1 MNKWRNGYENES
13 EFATTYYIQPG
24 CWMYIGGGLID
35 EKVYATGNP
44 PYEQILYINENN
56 TVTQNDKDPG
66 LQVDTSGLL
75 KDGNFTYDTGDKL
88 SKEKRGLIIM
98 NSKKDLNSYTVRA
111 TLGADS
117 SKTMADYQKSDYQT
131 VLLEPKYN
139 GATIRDV
146 NLQVDGLLAHRYGR
160 GEGVYGIYSSGA
172 MSLDNLTIKSDLTN
186 AIKDSG
192 IVNTNAYFIGKG
204 TTNIGNLYID
214 TKLDP
219 NSTTGASIAH
229 NGLYADGGAV
239 INVTG
244 NTYINDHIATGTH
257 EGYDNKYDSNTKGNV
272 NTISKNDAVSAKHG
286 GGSTVNINAK
296 KDGTILNPK
305 NTVQIYGNLD
315 AKEGTIRVGFSGK
328 DSYWYGAGVG
338 LINYTEATQTYGDV
352 LPDSQL
358 QVTLADGA
366 KWVPDIMLRGKDEQ
380 GLDTRSN
387 YLSAITLD
395 KGGTIDTHAYNV
407 HTEDKDTVN
416 NLVLYNLKS
425 NKGTFV
431 MDASGAK
438 VNNAYRNAGTDFFT
452 IKAGSGLVY
461 VQPADISAL
470 KGVSPDNPVRF
481 ADAASGI
488 TFKAITKTSDIS
500 DGALFDYTP
509 VIDKNVVADRFSS
522 KGNDWYFVDYSE
534 NPTDNIK
541 IPVAAASAVHGDLL
555 SHRNIDTLN
564 QRLGEL
570 RDYSDTEDGV
580 WFRMKSGETESDKY
594 GHYNYRWNFY
604 QLGYDRTVADN
615 QNGKWHI
622 GGAFHSTM
630 GDVDYHHGDGD
641 MRSYGGS
648 LYAGWAGSKGHY
660 MDYVLSYSHYN
671 NKYDIYHD
679 GMKAANAD
687 YSDHAWMVSAEYGR
701 KFDMGGQWFIEP
713 QSQLVYGKS
722 GGSDYTL
729 SNGVKVHSD
738 GEDSL
743 IGRLGFRLGRSFATL
758 KGQEPNQIYLK
769 FNALHEFS
777 GDWDMDI
784 LGTDASY
791 YQHCDGGDT
800 WYTFGLGGKVSLTDN
815 TVFYGD
821 IEKSFGGDVT
831 TKWQFNA
838 GLRFLW

>member
-1 MNKWRNGYENES
+1 MHMKNGRNLRRLILFS
-13 EFATTYYIQPG
+13 LVAG
-24 CWMYIGGGLID
+24 CTLGGLVSGD
-35 EKVYATGNP
+35 VYANENP
-44 PYEQILYINENN
+44 PYEQILHINEDN
-56 TVTQNDKDPG
+56 TVTQDKDPYPK
-66 LQVDTSGLL
+66 VDTRGLL

-88 SKEKRGLIIM
+88 SKEKRGLIIW
-98 NSKKDLNSYTVRA
+98 NSQKNLKSYKVHA

-117 SKTMADYQKSDYQT
+117 SKTVNDYKKSDYQT
-131 VLLEPKYN
+131 VLLEPTCD
-139 GATIRDV
+139 GTTIHDV
-146 NLQVDGLLAHRYGR
+146 NLQVDGLLAHRYG
-160 GEGVYGIYSSGA
+160 GNGVYGIYSGGA
-172 MSLDNLTIKSDLTN
+172 MSLDNLAIKSDLTN

-219 NSTTGASIAH
+219 NSTTGLSIAH
-229 NGLYADGGAV
+229 NGLYADYGAV

-244 NTYINDHIATGTH
+244 NTYINDYIATGTH
-257 EGYDNKYDSNTKGNV
+257 EGYDNEYVIDTKGSV

-286 GGSTVNINAK
+286 DGSTVNINANE
-296 KDGTILNPK
+296 DGTILNPE

-338 LINYTEATQTYGDV
+338 LINYDEATQTYGDV
-352 LPDSQL
+352 RGDSWL

-395 KGGTIDTHAYNV
+395 KGGIIDTHAYNV

-425 NKGTFV
+425 NEGTFV

-438 VNNAYRNAGTDFFT
+438 VNSTYRNAGTDFFT
-452 IKAGSGLVY
+452 IKDGSGLVY

-509 VIDKNVVADRFSS
+509 VIDKNIVSDRFGTN
-522 KGNDWYFVDYSE
+522 GNDWYFVDYSE

-541 IPVAAASAVHGDLL
+541 IPVVAASAVHGDLL

-604 QLGYDRTVADN
+604 QFGYDRTVADK

-671 NKYDIYHD
+671 NKYNVYHD
-679 GMKAANAD
+679 GIKAADAD

-701 KFDMGGQWFIEP
+701 KIDMGGKWFIEP

-729 SNGVKVHSD
+729 SNGVKVHDD

-743 IGRLGFRLGRSFATL
+743 IGRLGFRLGKSFATA

-777 GDWDMDI
+777 GDWDMA
-784 LGTDASY
+784 LRGTDASY

-800 WYTFGLGGKVSLTDN
+800 WYTFGIGGKVSLTDN

-821 IEKSFGGDVT
+821 VEKSFGGDVT

>member
-1 MNKWRNGYENES
+1 MKDKRNLRRLILFS
-13 EFATTYYIQPG
+13 LVAG
-24 CWMYIGGGLID
+24 CALGGLGSGD
-35 EKVYATGNP
+35 VYAAGGP
-44 PYEQILYINENN
+44 PYEQILYINGDD
-56 TVTQNDKDPG
+56 TVTQHDTDPS

-88 SKEKRGLIIM
+88 SKEKRGLVIM
-98 NSKKDLNSYTVRA
+98 NSKKNLNSYTVRA

-117 SKTMADYQKSDYQT
+117 SMTMADYGKSDYQT
-131 VLLEPKYN
+131 ILLESGN
-139 GATIRDV
+139 TVIHDV
-146 NLQVDGLLAHRYGR
+146 NLQVDGLLSHRYR
-160 GEGVYGIYSSGA
+160 GSGVYGIYSGGGNQF
-172 MSLDNLTIKSDLTN
+172 DNLTIKSDLKN

-204 TTNIGNLYID
+204 TTQIGNLYID

-219 NSTTGASIAH
+219 NNTTGRSIAH
-229 NGLYADGGAV
+229 NGLYADQGAV

-257 EGYDNKYDSNTKGNV
+257 DGYDNEYDIDTKGNV

-286 GGSTVNINAK
+286 GGSTININAK
-296 KDGTILNPK
+296 EDGTILNPD

-315 AKEGTIRVGFSGK
+315 AKKGTIRIGFSGK

-338 LINYTEATQTYGDV
+338 LINYDEATQTYGAV
-352 LPDSQL
+352 LDDSRL

-366 KWVPDIMLRGKDEQ
+366 KWVPDIMLRGKDAQ

-387 YLSAITLD
+387 YLSAVTLD
-395 KGGTIDTHAYNV
+395 KDGIIDTHAYNV
-407 HTEDKDTVN
+407 HTGDKDTVN

-425 NKGTFV
+425 NEGTVV

-438 VNNAYRNAGTDFFT
+438 VNSTYRNAGTDFFT
-452 IKAGSGLVY
+452 IKGGSGMVY
-461 VQPADISAL
+461 VQPADVSAL

-481 ADAASGI
+481 ADATKDI

-509 VIDKNVVADRFSS
+509 VIDKNVVSDRFGTN
-522 KGNDWYFVDYSE
+522 GNDWYFVDYSE
-534 NPTDNIK
+534 NPTDNVK
-541 IPVAAASAVHGDLL
+541 VPVAAASAVHGDLL

-570 RDYSDTEDGV
+570 RDYSNTEDGV

-604 QLGYDRTVADN
+604 QLGYDRTVADH

-622 GGAFHSTM
+622 GGAFHSAM

-671 NKYDIYHD
+671 NKYNIYHD
-679 GMKAANAD
+679 GMKAADAD

-701 KFDMGGQWFIEP
+701 KFDMGGEWFIEP

-729 SNGVKVHSD
+729 SNGVKVHDD

-743 IGRLGFRLGRSFATL
+743 IGRLGFRLGKSFATP

-777 GDWDMDI
+777 GDWDMA
-784 LGTDASY
+784 LWGTDASY

-815 TVFYGD
+815 AVFYGD
-821 IEKSFGGDVT
+821 VEKSLAVT
-831 TKWQFNA
+831 
-838 GLRFLW
+838 

>member
-1 MNKWRNGYENES
+1 MHMKSGRNLRRLILFS
-13 EFATTYYIQPG
+13 LVAG
-24 CWMYIGGGLID
+24 CALGGLGSVD
-35 EKVYATGNP
+35 VYADGYP
-44 PYEQILYINENN
+44 PYEQILYINGDD
-56 TVTQNDKDPG
+56 TVTQHDTDPS

-88 SKEKRGLIIM
+88 SKEKRGLVIM
-98 NSKKDLNSYTVRA
+98 NSKKNLNSYTVRA

-117 SKTMADYQKSDYQT
+117 SKTMADYGKSDYQT
-131 VLLEPKYN
+131 ILLESGN
-139 GATIRDV
+139 TAIHDV
-146 NLQVDGLLAHRYGR
+146 NLQVDGLLSHRYG
-160 GEGVYGIYSSGA
+160 GSGVYGIYSGGGNQF
-172 MSLDNLTIKSDLTN
+172 DNLTIKSDLKN

-204 TTNIGNLYID
+204 TTQIGNLYID

-219 NSTTGASIAH
+219 NNTTGRSIAH
-229 NGLYADGGAV
+229 NGLYADKGAV

-257 EGYDNKYDSNTKGNV
+257 DGYDNEYDIDTKGNV

-286 GGSTVNINAK
+286 SGSTININAK
-296 KDGTILNPK
+296 EDGTILNPD

-338 LINYTEATQTYGDV
+338 LINYDEATQTYGAV
-352 LPDSQL
+352 RNDSHL

-366 KWVPDIMLRGKDEQ
+366 KWVPDIMLRGKDAQ

-395 KGGTIDTHAYNV
+395 KGGIIDTHAYNV
-407 HTEDKDTVN
+407 HTGDKDTVN

-425 NKGTFV
+425 NEGTVV

-438 VNNAYRNAGTDFFT
+438 VNSTYRNAGTDFFT
-452 IKAGSGLVY
+452 IKDGSGLVY

-481 ADAASGI
+481 ADAAAGI
-488 TFKAITKTSDIS
+488 TFKAVTKTSDIY

-509 VIDKNVVADRFSS
+509 VIDKNAVSTTFGTQ
-522 KGNDWYFVDYSE
+522 GNDWYFVDYSE

-541 IPVAAASAVHGDLL
+541 VPVAAASAIHGDLL

-604 QLGYDRTVADN
+604 QLGYDRTVADH

-622 GGAFHSTM
+622 GGAFHSAM

-671 NKYDIYHD
+671 NKYNIYHD
-679 GMKAANAD
+679 GMKAADAD

-713 QSQLVYGKS
+713 QSQLVYGNS

-729 SNGVKVHSD
+729 SNGVKVHDD

-743 IGRLGFRLGRSFATL
+743 IGRLGFRLGKSFATP

-769 FNALHEFS
+769 FNVLHEFS
-777 GDWDMDI
+777 GDWDMA
-784 LGTDASY
+784 LWGTDASY

-815 TVFYGD
+815 TVLYGD
-821 IEKSFGGDVT
+821 VEKSFGGDVT

>member
-1 MNKWRNGYENES
+1 MKDKRNLRRLILFS
-13 EFATTYYIQPG
+13 LVAG
-24 CWMYIGGGLID
+24 CALGGLGSGD
-35 EKVYATGNP
+35 VYAAGEP
-44 PYEQILYINENN
+44 PYEQILYIKGDD
-56 TVTQNDKDPG
+56 TVTQNDKDPS

-75 KDGNFTYDTGDKL
+75 KDGNFMYNTGDKL
-88 SKEKRGLIIM
+88 SKEKRGLVIM
-98 NSKKDLNSYTVRA
+98 NSKKNLNSYTVRA

-117 SKTMADYQKSDYQT
+117 SMTMADYGKSDYQT
-131 VLLEPKYN
+131 ILLESGN
-139 GATIRDV
+139 TAIHDV
-146 NLQVDGLLAHRYGR
+146 NLQVDGLLSHRYG
-160 GEGVYGIYSSGA
+160 GSGVYGIYSGGGNQF
-172 MSLDNLTIKSDLTN
+172 DNLTIKSDLKN

-192 IVNTNAYFIGKG
+192 IVNTNAYFIGKE
-204 TTNIGNLYID
+204 TTQIGNLYID

-219 NSTTGASIAH
+219 NNTTGRSIAH
-229 NGLYADGGAV
+229 NGLYADQGAV

-257 EGYDNKYDSNTKGNV
+257 DGYDNEYDIDTKGNV

-286 GGSTVNINAK
+286 GGSTININAK
-296 KDGTILNPK
+296 EDGTILNPD

-315 AKEGTIRVGFSGK
+315 AKAGTIRIGFSGK

-338 LINYTEATQTYGDV
+338 LINYDEATQTYGSV
-352 LPDSQL
+352 LDDSRL
-358 QVTLADGA
+358 QVMLADGA
-366 KWVPDIMLRGKDEQ
+366 KWVPDIMLRGKDAQ

-395 KGGTIDTHAYNV
+395 KGGIIDTHAYNV
-407 HTEDKDTVN
+407 HTGDTDTVN

-425 NKGTFV
+425 NEGTVV

-438 VNNAYRNAGTDFFT
+438 VNSTYRNAGTDFFT
-452 IKAGSGLVY
+452 IKDGSGLVY
-461 VQPADISAL
+461 VQPADVSAL

-481 ADAASGI
+481 ADATKDI

-509 VIDKNVVADRFSS
+509 VIDKNVVSDRFGTN
-522 KGNDWYFVDYSE
+522 GNDWYFVDYSE
-534 NPTDNIK
+534 NPTDNVK
-541 IPVAAASAVHGDLL
+541 VPVAAASAVHGDLL

-604 QLGYDRTVADN
+604 QLGYDRTLGDQ

-622 GGAFHSTM
+622 GGAFHSAM

-671 NKYDIYHD
+671 NKYNIYHD
-679 GMKAANAD
+679 GMKAADAD
-687 YSDHAWMVSAEYGR
+687 YSDHAWMFSAEYGR
-701 KFDMGGQWFIEP
+701 KFDMGGEWFIEP

-729 SNGVKVHSD
+729 SNGVKVHDD

-743 IGRLGFRLGRSFATL
+743 IGRLGFRLGKSFATP

-777 GDWDMDI
+777 GDWDMA
-784 LGTDASY
+784 LWGTDASY

-815 TVFYGD
+815 AVFYGD
-821 IEKSFGGDVT
+821 VEKSFGGDVT

>member
-1 MNKWRNGYENES
+1 MKNGRNLRRLILFS
-13 EFATTYYIQPG
+13 LVAG
-24 CWMYIGGGLID
+24 CTLGGLVSGD
-35 EKVYATGNP
+35 VYADGYP

-56 TVTQNDKDPG
+56 TVTQHDTDPH

-75 KDGNFTYDTGDKL
+75 KDGNFTYDTGDRL

-146 NLQVDGLLAHRYGR
+146 NLQVDGLLAHKYG
-160 GEGVYGIYSSGA
+160 GGVGVYGIYSSGA
-172 MSLDNLTIKSDLTN
+172 MSLDNLAIKSDLTN

-219 NSTTGASIAH
+219 NSTTGRSIAH
-229 NGLYADGGAV
+229 NGLYADQGAV

-244 NTYINDHIATGTH
+244 NTYINDYIATGTH
-257 EGYDNKYDSNTKGNV
+257 EGYDNEYDIDTKGNV

-296 KDGTILNPK
+296 EDGTILNPE

-338 LINYTEATQTYGDV
+338 LIKYDEATQTYGDV
-352 LPDSQL
+352 RGDSWL

-366 KWVPDIMLRGKDEQ
+366 KWVPDIMLRGKDAQ

-395 KGGTIDTHAYNV
+395 KGGIIDTHAYNV

-425 NKGTFV
+425 HEGTVV

-438 VNNAYRNAGTDFFT
+438 VNSTYRNAGTDFFT
-452 IKAGSGLVY
+452 IKDGSGLVY

-481 ADAASGI
+481 ADAAAGI
-488 TFKAITKTSDIS
+488 TFKAVTKTSDIS

-509 VIDKNVVADRFSS
+509 VIDKNIVSDRFGTN
-522 KGNDWYFVDYSE
+522 GNDWYFVDYSE

-541 IPVAAASAVHGDLL
+541 IPVVAASAVHGDLL

-671 NKYDIYHD
+671 NKYNVYHD
-679 GMKAANAD
+679 SIKAADAD

-701 KFDMGGQWFIEP
+701 KFDMGGKWFIEP

-729 SNGVKVHSD
+729 LNGVKVHDD

-743 IGRLGFRLGRSFATL
+743 IGRLGFRLGKSFATA

-777 GDWDMDI
+777 GDWDMA
-784 LGTDASY
+784 LRGTDASY

-800 WYTFGLGGKVSLTDN
+800 WYTFGIGGKVSLTDN

-821 IEKSFGGDVT
+821 VEKSFGGDVT

>member
-1 MNKWRNGYENES
+1 MHMKSGRNLRRLILFS
-13 EFATTYYIQPG
+13 LVAG
-24 CWMYIGGGLID
+24 CALGGLGSGD
-35 EKVYATGNP
+35 VYAAEGP
-44 PYEQILYINENN
+44 PYEQILYIKGDD
-56 TVTQNDKDPG
+56 TVTQNDTAPS

-88 SKEKRGLIIM
+88 SKEKRGLVIM
-98 NSKKDLNSYTVRA
+98 NSKKNLNSYTVRA

-117 SKTMADYQKSDYQT
+117 SMTMADYGKSDYQT
-131 VLLEPKYN
+131 ILLESGN
-139 GATIRDV
+139 TAIHDV
-146 NLQVDGLLAHRYGR
+146 NLQVDGLLSHRYG
-160 GEGVYGIYSSGA
+160 GSGVYGIYSGGGNQF
-172 MSLDNLTIKSDLTN
+172 DNLTIKSDLKN

-219 NSTTGASIAH
+219 NCTTGRSIAH
-229 NGLYADGGAV
+229 NGLYADQGAV

-244 NTYINDHIATGTH
+244 NTYINDQIATGTH
-257 EGYDNKYDSNTKGNV
+257 EGYDNEYDIDTKGNV

-286 GGSTVNINAK
+286 GGSTVNINANE
-296 KDGTILNPK
+296 DGTILNPE

-315 AKEGTIRVGFSGK
+315 AKKGTIRVGFSGK

-338 LINYTEATQTYGDV
+338 LINYDEATQTYGDV
-352 LPDSQL
+352 RGDSRL

-395 KGGTIDTHAYNV
+395 KGGIIDTHAYNV

-425 NKGTFV
+425 NEGTFV

-452 IKAGSGLVY
+452 IKDGSGLVY

-481 ADAASGI
+481 ADAAAGI

-509 VIDKNVVADRFSS
+509 VIDKNIVSERFGTN
-522 KGNDWYFVDYSE
+522 GNDWYFVDYSE

-541 IPVAAASAVHGDLL
+541 IPVASASAVHGDLL

-622 GGAFHSTM
+622 GGAFHSAM

-641 MRSYGGS
+641 MRNYGGS

-671 NKYDIYHD
+671 NKYNVYHD
-679 GMKAANAD
+679 GMKAADAD
-687 YSDHAWMVSAEYGR
+687 YSDYAWMVSAEYGR
-701 KFDMGGQWFIEP
+701 KFDMGGEWFIEP
-713 QSQLVYGKS
+713 QSQLH
-722 GGSDYTL
+722 D
-729 SNGVKVHSD
+729 D

-743 IGRLGFRLGRSFATL
+743 IGRLGFRLGKSFATP
-758 KGQEPNQIYLK
+758 KGQAPNQIYLK
-769 FNALHEFS
+769 FNVLHEFS
-777 GDWDMDI
+777 GDWDMA
-784 LGTDASY
+784 LWGTDASY

-821 IEKSFGGDVT
+821 VEKSFGGDVT

>member
-1 MNKWRNGYENES
+1 MKSGRNLRRLILFS
-13 EFATTYYIQPG
+13 LVAG
-24 CWMYIGGGLID
+24 CTLGGLGSGD
-35 EKVYATGNP
+35 VYAAGEP
-44 PYEQILYINENN
+44 PYEQILYINGDD
-56 TVTQNDKDPG
+56 TVTQNDKDPS

-117 SKTMADYQKSDYQT
+117 SKTMTDYGKSDYQT
-131 VLLEPKYN
+131 ILLESGN
-139 GATIRDV
+139 TAIHDV
-146 NLQVDGLLAHRYGR
+146 NLQVDGLLSHRYG
-160 GEGVYGIYSSGA
+160 GSGVYGIYSGGGNQF
-172 MSLDNLTIKSDLTN
+172 DNLMIKSDLKN

-204 TTNIGNLYID
+204 TTQIGNLYID

-219 NSTTGASIAH
+219 NNTTGRSIAH
-229 NGLYADGGAV
+229 NGLYADQGAV

-257 EGYDNKYDSNTKGNV
+257 DGYDNEYDIDTKGNV

-286 GGSTVNINAK
+286 GGSTININAK
-296 KDGTILNPK
+296 EDGTILNPD

-315 AKEGTIRVGFSGK
+315 AKAGTIRIGFSGK

-338 LINYTEATQTYGDV
+338 LINYDEATQTYGAVRD
-352 LPDSQL
+352 DSQL

-366 KWVPDIMLRGKDEQ
+366 KWVPDIMLRGKDAQ

-395 KGGTIDTHAYNV
+395 KGGIIDTHAYNV
-407 HTEDKDTVN
+407 HTGDKDTVN

-425 NKGTFV
+425 NEGTVV

-438 VNNAYRNAGTDFFT
+438 VNSTYRNAGTDFFT
-452 IKAGSGLVY
+452 IKDGSGLVY
-461 VQPADISAL
+461 VQPADVSAL
-470 KGVSPDNPVRF
+470 KGISPDNPVRF
-481 ADAASGI
+481 ADAAADI
-488 TFKAITKTSDIS
+488 TFKAVTKTSDIS

-509 VIDKNVVADRFSS
+509 VIDKNAVSTTFGTQ
-522 KGNDWYFVDYSE
+522 GNDWYFVDYSE

-541 IPVAAASAVHGDLL
+541 VPVAAASAVHGDLL

-580 WFRMKSGETESDKY
+580 WFRMKSGETESDQY

-604 QLGYDRTVADN
+604 QLGYDRTVADH

-622 GGAFHSTM
+622 GGAFHSAM

-671 NKYDIYHD
+671 NKYNIYHD
-679 GMKAANAD
+679 GMKAADAD
-687 YSDHAWMVSAEYGR
+687 YSDHDWMVSAEYGR
-701 KFDMGGQWFIEP
+701 KFDMGGEWFIEP

-743 IGRLGFRLGRSFATL
+743 IGRLGFRLGKSFATP

-769 FNALHEFS
+769 FNVLHEFS
-777 GDWDMDI
+777 GDWDMA
-784 LGTDASY
+784 LWGTDVSY

-815 TVFYGD
+815 TVLYGD
-821 IEKSFGGDVT
+821 VEKSFGGDVT

>member
-1 MNKWRNGYENES
+1 MKSGRNLRRLILFS
-13 EFATTYYIQPG
+13 LVAG
-24 CWMYIGGGLID
+24 CALGGLGSGD
-35 EKVYATGNP
+35 VYAAGEP
-44 PYEQILYINENN
+44 PYEQILYIKGDD
-56 TVTQNDKDPG
+56 TVTQNDTDPS

-88 SKEKRGLIIM
+88 SKEKRGLVIM
-98 NSKKDLNSYTVRA
+98 NSKKNLNSYTVRA

-117 SKTMADYQKSDYQT
+117 SMTMADYGNSDYQT
-131 VLLEPKYN
+131 ILLESGN
-139 GATIRDV
+139 TAIHDV
-146 NLQVDGLLAHRYGR
+146 NLQVDGLLSHRYG
-160 GEGVYGIYSSGA
+160 GSGVYGIYSGGGNQF
-172 MSLDNLTIKSDLTN
+172 DNLTIKSDLKN

-204 TTNIGNLYID
+204 TTQIGNLYID

-219 NSTTGASIAH
+219 NNTTGRSIAH
-229 NGLYADGGAV
+229 NGLYADQGAV

-257 EGYDNKYDSNTKGNV
+257 DGYDNEYDIDTKGNV

-286 GGSTVNINAK
+286 GGSTININAK
-296 KDGTILNPK
+296 EDGTILNPD

-315 AKEGTIRVGFSGK
+315 AKAGTIRIGFSGK

-338 LINYTEATQTYGDV
+338 LINYDEATQTYGAVRD
-352 LPDSQL
+352 DSQL

-366 KWVPDIMLRGKDEQ
+366 KWVPDIMLRGKDAQ

-395 KGGTIDTHAYNV
+395 KGGIIDTHAYNV
-407 HTEDKDTVN
+407 HTEDTNTVN

-425 NKGTFV
+425 NEGTVV

-438 VNNAYRNAGTDFFT
+438 VNGAYRNAGTDFFT
-452 IKAGSGLVY
+452 IKDGSGLVY

-509 VIDKNVVADRFSS
+509 VIDKNVVSDRFGTN
-522 KGNDWYFVDYSE
+522 GNDWYFVDYSE

-541 IPVAAASAVHGDLL
+541 VPVAAASAVHGDLL

-604 QLGYDRTVADN
+604 QLGYDRTVADH

-622 GGAFHSTM
+622 GGAFHSAM

-671 NKYDIYHD
+671 NKYNIYHD
-679 GMKAANAD
+679 GMKAADAD

-713 QSQLVYGKS
+713 QSQLVYGNS

-729 SNGVKVHSD
+729 SNGVKVHDD

-743 IGRLGFRLGRSFATL
+743 IGRLGFRLGKSFAMP

-769 FNALHEFS
+769 FNVLHEFS
-777 GDWDMDI
+777 GDWDMA
-784 LGTDASY
+784 LWGTDASY

-821 IEKSFGGDVT
+821 VEKSFGGDVT

>member
-1 MNKWRNGYENES
+1 MKNKQNWRRLILFS
-13 EFATTYYIQPG
+13 LVAG
-24 CWMYIGGGLID
+24 CTMGGLGSVD
-35 EKVYATGNP
+35 VYADGYP
-44 PYEQILYINENN
+44 PYEQILYIKENG
-56 TVTQNDKDPG
+56 TVTQNDKDPS

-88 SKEKRGLIIM
+88 SKEKRGLVIM
-98 NSKKDLNSYTVRA
+98 NSKKNLNSYTVRA

-117 SKTMADYQKSDYQT
+117 SMTMADYVKSDYQT
-131 VLLEPKYN
+131 ILLESGN
-139 GATIRDV
+139 TAIHDV
-146 NLQVDGLLAHRYGR
+146 NLQVDGLLSHRYG
-160 GEGVYGIYSSGA
+160 GSGVYGIYSGGGNQF
-172 MSLDNLTIKSDLTN
+172 DNLTIKSDLKN

-204 TTNIGNLYID
+204 TTQIGNLYID

-219 NSTTGASIAH
+219 NNTTGRSIAH
-229 NGLYADGGAV
+229 NGLYADQGAV

-257 EGYDNKYDSNTKGNV
+257 DGYDNEYDIDTKGNV

-286 GGSTVNINAK
+286 SGSTVNINANE
-296 KDGTILNPK
+296 DGTILNPE

-315 AKEGTIRVGFSGK
+315 AKKGTIRVGFSGK

-338 LINYTEATQTYGDV
+338 LINYDEATQTYSAV
-352 LPDSQL
+352 LNDSHL

-366 KWVPDIMLRGKDEQ
+366 KWVPDIMLRGKDAQ

-395 KGGTIDTHAYNV
+395 KGGIIDTHAYNV
-407 HTEDKDTVN
+407 HTGDKDTVN

-425 NKGTFV
+425 NEGTVV

-438 VNNAYRNAGTDFFT
+438 VNSTYRNAGTDFFT
-452 IKAGSGLVY
+452 IKGGSGLVY
-461 VQPADISAL
+461 VQPADVSAL

-481 ADAASGI
+481 ADATKDI

-509 VIDKNVVADRFSS
+509 VIDKNVVSDRFGTN
-522 KGNDWYFVDYSE
+522 GNDWYFVDYSE

-541 IPVAAASAVHGDLL
+541 VPVAAASAVHGDLL

-570 RDYSDTEDGV
+570 RDYGDTEDGV

-604 QLGYDRTVADN
+604 QLGYDRTVADQ

-622 GGAFHSTM
+622 GGAFHSAM

-671 NKYDIYHD
+671 NKYNIYHD
-679 GMKAANAD
+679 GMKAADAD
-687 YSDHAWMVSAEYGR
+687 YSDHAWMFSAEYGR
-701 KFDMGGQWFIEP
+701 KFDTGGQWFIEP

-743 IGRLGFRLGRSFATL
+743 IGRLGFRMGRSFATA

-777 GDWDMDI
+777 GDWDMA
-784 LGTDASY
+784 LWGTDASY
-791 YQHCDGGDT
+791 HQHCDGGDT

-815 TVFYGD
+815 FVFYGD
-821 IEKSFGGDVT
+821 VEKSFGGDVT

>member
-1 MNKWRNGYENES
+1 MHMKSGRNLRRLILFS
-13 EFATTYYIQPG
+13 LVAG
-24 CWMYIGGGLID
+24 CALGGLGSGD
-35 EKVYATGNP
+35 VYAAGEP
-44 PYEQILYINENN
+44 PYEQILYIKGDD
-56 TVTQNDKDPG
+56 TVTQNDTDPS

-88 SKEKRGLIIM
+88 SKEKRGLVIM
-98 NSKKDLNSYTVRA
+98 NSKKNLNSYTVRA

-117 SKTMADYQKSDYQT
+117 SMTMADYGKSDYQT
-131 VLLEPKYN
+131 ILLESGN
-139 GATIRDV
+139 TAIHDV
-146 NLQVDGLLAHRYGR
+146 NLQVDGLLSHRYG
-160 GEGVYGIYSSGA
+160 GSGVYGIYSGGGNQF
-172 MSLDNLTIKSDLTN
+172 DNLTIKSDLKN

-204 TTNIGNLYID
+204 TTQIGNLYID

-219 NSTTGASIAH
+219 NNTTGRSIAH
-229 NGLYADGGAV
+229 NGLYADQGAV

-257 EGYDNKYDSNTKGNV
+257 DGYDNEYDIDTKGNV

-286 GGSTVNINAK
+286 SGSTININAK
-296 KDGTILNPK
+296 EDGTILNPD

-315 AKEGTIRVGFSGK
+315 AKKGTIRVGFSGK

-338 LINYTEATQTYGDV
+338 LINYDEATQTYGAV
-352 LPDSQL
+352 RNDSHL

-366 KWVPDIMLRGKDEQ
+366 KWVPDIMLRGKDAQ

-395 KGGTIDTHAYNV
+395 KGGIIDTHAYNV
-407 HTEDKDTVN
+407 HTGDKDTVN

-425 NKGTFV
+425 NEGTII

-438 VNNAYRNAGTDFFT
+438 VNGAYRNAGTDFFT
-452 IKAGSGLVY
+452 IKDGSGLVY

-481 ADAASGI
+481 ADAAAGI
-488 TFKAITKTSDIS
+488 TFKAVTKTSDIY

-509 VIDKNVVADRFSS
+509 VIDKNAVSTTFGTQ
-522 KGNDWYFVDYSE
+522 GNDWYFVDYSE

-541 IPVAAASAVHGDLL
+541 VPVAAASAIHGDLL

-604 QLGYDRTVADN
+604 QLGYDRTVADH

-622 GGAFHSTM
+622 GGAFHSAM

-671 NKYDIYHD
+671 NKYNIYHD
-679 GMKAANAD
+679 GMKAADAD

-713 QSQLVYGKS
+713 QSQLVYGNS

-729 SNGVKVHSD
+729 SNGVKVHDD

-743 IGRLGFRLGRSFATL
+743 IGRLGFRLGKSFATP

-769 FNALHEFS
+769 FNVLHEFS
-777 GDWDMDI
+777 GDWDMA
-784 LGTDASY
+784 LWGTDASY

-815 TVFYGD
+815 TVLYGD
-821 IEKSFGGDVT
+821 VEKSFGGDVT

>member
-1 MNKWRNGYENES
+1 MKDKRNLRRLILFS
-13 EFATTYYIQPG
+13 LVAG
-24 CWMYIGGGLID
+24 CALGGLGSGD
-35 EKVYATGNP
+35 VYAAGGP
-44 PYEQILYINENN
+44 PYEQILYINGDD
-56 TVTQNDKDPG
+56 TVTQHDTDPS

-88 SKEKRGLIIM
+88 SKEKRGLVIM
-98 NSKKDLNSYTVRA
+98 NSKKNLNSYTVRA

-117 SKTMADYQKSDYQT
+117 SMTMADYGKSDYQT
-131 VLLEPKYN
+131 ILLESGN
-139 GATIRDV
+139 TVIHDV
-146 NLQVDGLLAHRYGR
+146 NLQVDGLLSHRYR
-160 GEGVYGIYSSGA
+160 GSGVYGIYSGGGNQF
-172 MSLDNLTIKSDLTN
+172 DNLTIKSDLKN

-204 TTNIGNLYID
+204 TTQIGNLYID

-219 NSTTGASIAH
+219 NNTTGRSIAH
-229 NGLYADGGAV
+229 NGLYADQGAV

-257 EGYDNKYDSNTKGNV
+257 DGYDNEYDIDTKGNV

-286 GGSTVNINAK
+286 GGSTININAK
-296 KDGTILNPK
+296 EDGTILNPD

-315 AKEGTIRVGFSGK
+315 AKKGTIRIGFSGK

-338 LINYTEATQTYGDV
+338 LINYDEATQTYGAV
-352 LPDSQL
+352 LDDSRL

-366 KWVPDIMLRGKDEQ
+366 KWVPDIMLRGKDAQ

-387 YLSAITLD
+387 YLSAVTLD
-395 KGGTIDTHAYNV
+395 KDGIIDTHAYNV
-407 HTEDKDTVN
+407 HTGDKDTVN

-425 NKGTFV
+425 NEGTVV

-438 VNNAYRNAGTDFFT
+438 VNSTYRNAGTDFFT
-452 IKAGSGLVY
+452 IKGGSGMVY
-461 VQPADISAL
+461 VQPADVSAL

-481 ADAASGI
+481 ADATKDI

-509 VIDKNVVADRFSS
+509 VIDKNVVSDRFGTN
-522 KGNDWYFVDYSE
+522 GNDWYFVDYSE
-534 NPTDNIK
+534 NPTDNVK
-541 IPVAAASAVHGDLL
+541 VPVAAASAVHGDLL

-570 RDYSDTEDGV
+570 RDYSNTEDGV

-604 QLGYDRTVADN
+604 QLGYDRTVADH

-622 GGAFHSTM
+622 GGAFHSAM

-671 NKYDIYHD
+671 NKYNIYHD
-679 GMKAANAD
+679 GMKAADAD

-701 KFDMGGQWFIEP
+701 KFDMGGEWFIEP

-729 SNGVKVHSD
+729 SNGVKVHDD

-743 IGRLGFRLGRSFATL
+743 IGRLGFRLGKSFATP

-777 GDWDMDI
+777 GDWDMA
-784 LGTDASY
+784 LWGTDASY

-815 TVFYGD
+815 AVFYGD
-821 IEKSFGGDVT
+821 VEKSFGGDVT

>member
-1 MNKWRNGYENES
+1 MKDKRNLRRLILFS
-13 EFATTYYIQPG
+13 LVAG
-24 CWMYIGGGLID
+24 CALGGLGSGD
-35 EKVYATGNP
+35 VYAAGGP
-44 PYEQILYINENN
+44 PYEQILYINGDD
-56 TVTQNDKDPG
+56 TVTQHDTDPS

-88 SKEKRGLIIM
+88 SKEKRGLVIM
-98 NSKKDLNSYTVRA
+98 NSKKNLNSYTVRA

-117 SKTMADYQKSDYQT
+117 SMTMADYGKSDYQT
-131 VLLEPKYN
+131 ILLESGN
-139 GATIRDV
+139 TVIHDV
-146 NLQVDGLLAHRYGR
+146 NLQVDGLLSHRYR
-160 GEGVYGIYSSGA
+160 GSGVYGIYSGGGNQF
-172 MSLDNLTIKSDLTN
+172 DNLTIKSDLKN

-204 TTNIGNLYID
+204 TTQIGNLYID

-219 NSTTGASIAH
+219 NNTTGRSIAH
-229 NGLYADGGAV
+229 NGLYADQGAV

-244 NTYINDHIATGTH
+244 NTYINDPIATGTH
-257 EGYDNKYDSNTKGNV
+257 DGYDNEYDIDTKGNV

-286 GGSTVNINAK
+286 GGSTININAK
-296 KDGTILNPK
+296 EDGTILNPD

-315 AKEGTIRVGFSGK
+315 AKKGTIRIGFSGK

-338 LINYTEATQTYGDV
+338 LINYDEATQTYGAV
-352 LPDSQL
+352 LDDSRL

-366 KWVPDIMLRGKDEQ
+366 KWVPDIMLRGKDAQ
-380 GLDTRSN
+380 RLDTRSN
-387 YLSAITLD
+387 YLSAVTLD
-395 KGGTIDTHAYNV
+395 KDGIIDTHAYNV
-407 HTEDKDTVN
+407 HTGDKDTVN

-425 NKGTFV
+425 NEGTVV

-438 VNNAYRNAGTDFFT
+438 VNSTYRNAGTDFFT
-452 IKAGSGLVY
+452 IKGGSGMVY
-461 VQPADISAL
+461 VQPADVSAL

-481 ADAASGI
+481 ADATKDI

-509 VIDKNVVADRFSS
+509 VIDKNVVSDRFGTN
-522 KGNDWYFVDYSE
+522 GNDWYFVDYSE
-534 NPTDNIK
+534 NPTDNVK
-541 IPVAAASAVHGDLL
+541 VPVAAASAVHGDLL

-570 RDYSDTEDGV
+570 RDYSNTEDGV

-604 QLGYDRTVADN
+604 QLGYDRTVADH

-622 GGAFHSTM
+622 GGAFHSAM

-671 NKYDIYHD
+671 NKYNIYHD
-679 GMKAANAD
+679 GMKAADAD

-701 KFDMGGQWFIEP
+701 KFDMGGEWFIEP

-729 SNGVKVHSD
+729 SNGVKVHDD

-743 IGRLGFRLGRSFATL
+743 IGRLGFRLGKSFATP

-777 GDWDMDI
+777 GDWDMA
-784 LGTDASY
+784 LWGTDASY

-815 TVFYGD
+815 AVFYGD
-821 IEKSFGGDVT
+821 VEKSFGGDVT

>member
-1 MNKWRNGYENES
+1 MKSGRNLRRLILFS
-13 EFATTYYIQPG
+13 LVAG
-24 CWMYIGGGLID
+24 CTLGGLGSVD
-35 EKVYATGNP
+35 VYAAERP
-44 PYEQILYINENN
+44 PYEQILYINGDD
-56 TVTQNDKDPG
+56 TVTQNDKDPS

-88 SKEKRGLIIM
+88 SKEKRGLVIM
-98 NSKKDLNSYTVRA
+98 NSKKNLNSYTVRA

-117 SKTMADYQKSDYQT
+117 SMTMADYGKIDYQT
-131 VLLEPKYN
+131 ILLESGN
-139 GATIRDV
+139 TAIHDV
-146 NLQVDGLLAHRYGR
+146 NLQVDGLLSHRYG
-160 GEGVYGIYSSGA
+160 GSGVYGIYSGGGNQF
-172 MSLDNLTIKSDLTN
+172 DNLTIKSDLKN

-204 TTNIGNLYID
+204 TTQIGNLYID

-219 NSTTGASIAH
+219 NNTTGRSIAH
-229 NGLYADGGAV
+229 NGLYADQGAV

-257 EGYDNKYDSNTKGNV
+257 DGYDNEYDIDTKGNV

-286 GGSTVNINAK
+286 SGSTININAK
-296 KDGTILNPK
+296 EDGTILNPD

-338 LINYTEATQTYGDV
+338 LINYDEATQTYGAV
-352 LPDSQL
+352 RNDSHL

-366 KWVPDIMLRGKDEQ
+366 KWVPDIMLRGKDAQ

-395 KGGTIDTHAYNV
+395 KGGIIDTHAYNV
-407 HTEDKDTVN
+407 HIGDKDTVN

-425 NKGTFV
+425 NEGTVV

-438 VNNAYRNAGTDFFT
+438 VNSTYRNAGTDFFT
-452 IKAGSGLVY
+452 IKDGSGLVY
-461 VQPADISAL
+461 VQPADVSAL

-481 ADAASGI
+481 ADAAAGI
-488 TFKAITKTSDIS
+488 TFKAVTKTSDIS

-509 VIDKNVVADRFSS
+509 VIDKNAVSTTFGTQ
-522 KGNDWYFVDYSE
+522 GNDWYFVDYSE
-534 NPTDNIK
+534 TPTDNIK
-541 IPVAAASAVHGDLL
+541 VPVAAASAVHGDLL

-604 QLGYDRTVADN
+604 QLGYDRTVADH

-622 GGAFHSTM
+622 GGAFHSAM

-671 NKYDIYHD
+671 NKYNIYHD
-679 GMKAANAD
+679 GMKAADAD

-701 KFDMGGQWFIEP
+701 KFDMGGEWFIEP

-729 SNGVKVHSD
+729 SNGVKVHDD

-743 IGRLGFRLGRSFATL
+743 IGRLGFRLGKSFATP

-769 FNALHEFS
+769 FNVLHEFS
-777 GDWDMDI
+777 GDWDMA
-784 LGTDASY
+784 LWGTDASY

-821 IEKSFGGDVT
+821 VEKSFGGDVT

>member
-1 MNKWRNGYENES
+1 MKDKRNLRRLILFS
-13 EFATTYYIQPG
+13 LVAG
-24 CWMYIGGGLID
+24 CALGGLGSGD
-35 EKVYATGNP
+35 VYAAGGP
-44 PYEQILYINENN
+44 PYEQILYINGDD
-56 TVTQNDKDPG
+56 TVTQHDTDPS

-88 SKEKRGLIIM
+88 SKEKRGLVIM
-98 NSKKDLNSYTVRA
+98 NSKKNLNSYTVRA

-117 SKTMADYQKSDYQT
+117 SMTMADYGKSDYQT
-131 VLLEPKYN
+131 ILLESGN
-139 GATIRDV
+139 TVIHDV
-146 NLQVDGLLAHRYGR
+146 NLQVDGLLSHRYR
-160 GEGVYGIYSSGA
+160 GSGVYGIYSGGGNQF
-172 MSLDNLTIKSDLTN
+172 DNLTIKSDLKN

-204 TTNIGNLYID
+204 TTQIGNLYID

-219 NSTTGASIAH
+219 NNTTGRSIAH
-229 NGLYADGGAV
+229 NGLYADQGAV

-257 EGYDNKYDSNTKGNV
+257 DGYDNEYDIDTKGNV

-286 GGSTVNINAK
+286 GGSTININAK
-296 KDGTILNPK
+296 EDGTILNPD

-315 AKEGTIRVGFSGK
+315 AKKGTIRIGFSGK

-338 LINYTEATQTYGDV
+338 LINYDEATQTYGAV
-352 LPDSQL
+352 LDDSRL

-366 KWVPDIMLRGKDEQ
+366 KWVPDIMLRGKDAQ

-387 YLSAITLD
+387 YLSAVTLD
-395 KGGTIDTHAYNV
+395 KDGIIDTHAYNV
-407 HTEDKDTVN
+407 HTGDKDTVN

-425 NKGTFV
+425 NEGTVV

-438 VNNAYRNAGTDFFT
+438 VNSTYRNAGTDFFT
-452 IKAGSGLVY
+452 IKGGSGMVY
-461 VQPADISAL
+461 VQPADVSAL

-481 ADAASGI
+481 ADATKDI

-509 VIDKNVVADRFSS
+509 VIDKNVVSDRFGTN
-522 KGNDWYFVDYSE
+522 GNDWYFVDYSE
-534 NPTDNIK
+534 NPTDNVK
-541 IPVAAASAVHGDLL
+541 VPVAAASAVHGDLL

-570 RDYSDTEDGV
+570 RDYSNTEDGV

-604 QLGYDRTVADN
+604 QLGYDRTVADH

-622 GGAFHSTM
+622 GGAFHSAM
-630 GDVDYHHGDGD
+630 GDVDYHRGDGD

-671 NKYDIYHD
+671 NKYNIYHD
-679 GMKAANAD
+679 GMKAADAD

-701 KFDMGGQWFIEP
+701 KFDMGGEWFIEP

-729 SNGVKVHSD
+729 SNGVKVHDD

-743 IGRLGFRLGRSFATL
+743 IGRLGFRLGKSFATP

-777 GDWDMDI
+777 GDWDMA
-784 LGTDASY
+784 LWGTDASY

-815 TVFYGD
+815 AVFYGD
-821 IEKSFGGDVT
+821 VEKSFGGDVT

>member
-1 MNKWRNGYENES
+1 MKDKRNLRRLILFS
-13 EFATTYYIQPG
+13 LVAG
-24 CWMYIGGGLID
+24 CALGGLGSGD
-35 EKVYATGNP
+35 VYAAGGP
-44 PYEQILYINENN
+44 PYEQILYINGDD
-56 TVTQNDKDPG
+56 TVTQHDTDPS

-88 SKEKRGLIIM
+88 SKEKRGLVIM
-98 NSKKDLNSYTVRA
+98 NSKKNLNSYTVRA

-117 SKTMADYQKSDYQT
+117 SMTMADYGKSDYQT
-131 VLLEPKYN
+131 ILLESGN
-139 GATIRDV
+139 TAIHDV
-146 NLQVDGLLAHRYGR
+146 NLQVDGLLSHRYG
-160 GEGVYGIYSSGA
+160 GSGVYGIYSGGGNQF
-172 MSLDNLTIKSDLTN
+172 DNLTIKSDLKN

-204 TTNIGNLYID
+204 TTQIGNLYID

-219 NSTTGASIAH
+219 NNTTGRSIAH
-229 NGLYADGGAV
+229 NGLYADQGAV

-257 EGYDNKYDSNTKGNV
+257 DGYDNEYDIDTKGNV

-286 GGSTVNINAK
+286 GGSTININAK
-296 KDGTILNPK
+296 EDGTILNPD

-315 AKEGTIRVGFSGK
+315 AKKGTIRIGFSGK

-338 LINYTEATQTYGDV
+338 LINYDEATQTYGAV
-352 LPDSQL
+352 LDDSRL

-366 KWVPDIMLRGKDEQ
+366 KWVPDIMLRGKDAQ

-387 YLSAITLD
+387 YLSAVTLD
-395 KGGTIDTHAYNV
+395 KDGIIDTHAYNV
-407 HTEDKDTVN
+407 HTGDKDTVN

-425 NKGTFV
+425 NEGTVV

-438 VNNAYRNAGTDFFT
+438 VNSTYRNAGTDFFT
-452 IKAGSGLVY
+452 IKGGSGLVY
-461 VQPADISAL
+461 VQPADVSAL

-481 ADAASGI
+481 ADATKDI

-509 VIDKNVVADRFSS
+509 VIDKNVVSDRFGTN
-522 KGNDWYFVDYSE
+522 GNDWYFVDYSE
-534 NPTDNIK
+534 NPTDNVK
-541 IPVAAASAVHGDLL
+541 VPVAAASAVHGDLL

-570 RDYSDTEDGV
+570 RDYSNTEDGV

-604 QLGYDRTVADN
+604 QLGYDRTVADH

-622 GGAFHSTM
+622 GGAFHSAM

-671 NKYDIYHD
+671 NKYNIYHD
-679 GMKAANAD
+679 GMKAADAD
-687 YSDHAWMVSAEYGR
+687 YSDHAWMFSAEYGR
-701 KFDMGGQWFIEP
+701 KFDMGGEWFIEP

-729 SNGVKVHSD
+729 SNGVKVHDD

-743 IGRLGFRLGRSFATL
+743 IGRLGFRLGKSFATP

-777 GDWDMDI
+777 GDWDMA
-784 LGTDASY
+784 LWGTDASY

-815 TVFYGD
+815 AVFYGD
-821 IEKSFGGDVT
+821 VEKSFGGDVT

>member
-1 MNKWRNGYENES
+1 MKDKRNLRRLILFS
-13 EFATTYYIQPG
+13 LVAG
-24 CWMYIGGGLID
+24 CALGGLGSGD
-35 EKVYATGNP
+35 VYAAGEP
-44 PYEQILYINENN
+44 PYEQILYIKGDD
-56 TVTQNDKDPG
+56 TVTQNDKDPS

-75 KDGNFTYDTGDKL
+75 KDGNFTYNTGDKL
-88 SKEKRGLIIM
+88 SKEKRGLVIM
-98 NSKKDLNSYTVRA
+98 NSKKNLNSYTVRA

-117 SKTMADYQKSDYQT
+117 SMTMADYGKSDYQT
-131 VLLEPKYN
+131 ILLESGN
-139 GATIRDV
+139 TAIHDV
-146 NLQVDGLLAHRYGR
+146 NLQVDGLLSHRYG
-160 GEGVYGIYSSGA
+160 GSGVYGIYSGGGNQF
-172 MSLDNLTIKSDLTN
+172 DNLTIKSDLKN

-192 IVNTNAYFIGKG
+192 IVNTNAYFIGKE
-204 TTNIGNLYID
+204 TTQIGNLYID
-214 TKLDP
+214 TKLDS
-219 NSTTGASIAH
+219 NNTTGRSIAH
-229 NGLYADGGAV
+229 NGLYADQGAV

-257 EGYDNKYDSNTKGNV
+257 DGYDNEYDIDTKGNV

-286 GGSTVNINAK
+286 GGSTININAK
-296 KDGTILNPK
+296 EDGTILNPD

-315 AKEGTIRVGFSGK
+315 AKAGTIRIGFSGK

-338 LINYTEATQTYGDV
+338 LINYDEATQTYGSV
-352 LPDSQL
+352 LDDSRL
-358 QVTLADGA
+358 QVMLADGA
-366 KWVPDIMLRGKDEQ
+366 KWVPDIMLRGKDAQ

-395 KGGTIDTHAYNV
+395 KGGIIDTHAYNV
-407 HTEDKDTVN
+407 HTGDTDTVN

-425 NKGTFV
+425 NEGTVV

-438 VNNAYRNAGTDFFT
+438 VNSTYRNAGTDFFT
-452 IKAGSGLVY
+452 IKDGSGLVY
-461 VQPADISAL
+461 VQPADVSAL

-481 ADAASGI
+481 ADATKDI

-509 VIDKNVVADRFSS
+509 VIDKNVVSDRFGTN
-522 KGNDWYFVDYSE
+522 GNDWYFVDYSE
-534 NPTDNIK
+534 NPTDNVK
-541 IPVAAASAVHGDLL
+541 VPVAAASAVHGDLL

-570 RDYSDTEDGV
+570 RDYSNTEDGV

-604 QLGYDRTVADN
+604 QLGYDRTVADH

-622 GGAFHSTM
+622 GGAFHSAM

-671 NKYDIYHD
+671 NKYNIYHD
-679 GMKAANAD
+679 GMKAADAD

-701 KFDMGGQWFIEP
+701 KFDMGGEWFIEP

-729 SNGVKVHSD
+729 SNGVKVHDD
-738 GEDSL
+738 GEDCL
-743 IGRLGFRLGRSFATL
+743 IGRLGFRLGKSFATP

-777 GDWDMDI
+777 GDWDMA
-784 LGTDASY
+784 LWGTDASY

-800 WYTFGLGGKVSLTDN
+800 WYTFGLGGKVSLADN
-815 TVFYGD
+815 AVFYGD
-821 IEKSFGGDVT
+821 VEKSFGGDVT

>member
-1 MNKWRNGYENES
+1 MKNGRNLRRLILFS
-13 EFATTYYIQPG
+13 LVAG
-24 CWMYIGGGLID
+24 CTLGGLVSGD
-35 EKVYATGNP
+35 VYANENP
-44 PYEQILYINENN
+44 PYEQILHINEDN
-56 TVTQNDKDPG
+56 TVTQDKDPYPK
-66 LQVDTSGLL
+66 VDTRGLL

-88 SKEKRGLIIM
+88 SKEKRGLIIW
-98 NSKKDLNSYTVRA
+98 NSQKNLKSYKVHA

-117 SKTMADYQKSDYQT
+117 SKTVNDYKKSDYQT
-131 VLLEPKYN
+131 VLLEPTCD
-139 GATIRDV
+139 GTTIHDV
-146 NLQVDGLLAHRYGR
+146 NLQVDGLLAHRYG
-160 GEGVYGIYSSGA
+160 GNGVYGIYSGGA
-172 MSLDNLTIKSDLTN
+172 MSLDNLAIKSDLTN

-219 NSTTGASIAH
+219 NSTTGLSIAH
-229 NGLYADGGAV
+229 NGLYADYGAV

-244 NTYINDHIATGTH
+244 NTYINDYIATGTH
-257 EGYDNKYDSNTKGNV
+257 EGYDNEYVIDTKGSV

-286 GGSTVNINAK
+286 DGSTVNINANE
-296 KDGTILNPK
+296 DGTILNPE

-338 LINYTEATQTYGDV
+338 LINYDEATQTYGDV
-352 LPDSQL
+352 RGDSWL

-395 KGGTIDTHAYNV
+395 KGGIIDTHAYNV

-425 NKGTFV
+425 NEGTFV

-438 VNNAYRNAGTDFFT
+438 VNSTYRNAGTDFFT
-452 IKAGSGLVY
+452 IKDGSGLVY

-509 VIDKNVVADRFSS
+509 VIDKNIVSDRFGTN
-522 KGNDWYFVDYSE
+522 GNDWYFVDYSE

-541 IPVAAASAVHGDLL
+541 IPVVAASAVHGDLL

-604 QLGYDRTVADN
+604 QFGYDRTVADK

-671 NKYDIYHD
+671 NKYNVYHD
-679 GMKAANAD
+679 GIKAADAD

-701 KFDMGGQWFIEP
+701 KIDMGGKWFIEP

-729 SNGVKVHSD
+729 SNGVKVHDD

-743 IGRLGFRLGRSFATL
+743 IGRLGFRLGKSFATA

-777 GDWDMDI
+777 GDWDMA
-784 LGTDASY
+784 LRGTDASY

-800 WYTFGLGGKVSLTDN
+800 WYTFGIGGKVSLTDN

-821 IEKSFGGDVT
+821 VEKSFGGDVT

>member
-1 MNKWRNGYENES
+1 MHMKSGRNLRRLILFS
-13 EFATTYYIQPG
+13 LVAG
-24 CWMYIGGGLID
+24 CALGGLGSGD
-35 EKVYATGNP
+35 VYAAGEP
-44 PYEQILYINENN
+44 PYEQILYINGDD
-56 TVTQNDKDPG
+56 TVTQNDKDPS

-88 SKEKRGLIIM
+88 SKEKRGLVIM
-98 NSKKDLNSYTVRA
+98 NSKKNLNSYTVRA

-117 SKTMADYQKSDYQT
+117 SMTMADYGKSDYQT
-131 VLLEPKYN
+131 ILLESGN
-139 GATIRDV
+139 TAIHDV
-146 NLQVDGLLAHRYGR
+146 NLQVDGLLSHRYG
-160 GEGVYGIYSSGA
+160 GSGVYGIYSGGGNQF
-172 MSLDNLTIKSDLTN
+172 DNLTIKSDLKN

-204 TTNIGNLYID
+204 TTQIGNLYID

-219 NSTTGASIAH
+219 NNTTGRSIAH
-229 NGLYADGGAV
+229 NGLYADQGAV

-257 EGYDNKYDSNTKGNV
+257 DGYDNEYDIDTKGNV

-286 GGSTVNINAK
+286 GGSTININAK
-296 KDGTILNPK
+296 EDGTILNPD

-315 AKEGTIRVGFSGK
+315 AKAGTIRIGFSGK

-338 LINYTEATQTYGDV
+338 LINYDEATQTYGAVRD
-352 LPDSQL
+352 DSQL

-366 KWVPDIMLRGKDEQ
+366 KWVPDIMLRGKDAQ

-395 KGGTIDTHAYNV
+395 KGGIIDTHAYNV
-407 HTEDKDTVN
+407 HTEDTDTVN

-425 NKGTFV
+425 NEGTII

-438 VNNAYRNAGTDFFT
+438 VNGAYRNAGTDFFT
-452 IKAGSGLVY
+452 IKDGSGLAY

-509 VIDKNVVADRFSS
+509 VIDKNVVPTTFGTQ
-522 KGNDWYFVDYSE
+522 GNDWYFVDYSE

-541 IPVAAASAVHGDLL
+541 VPVAAASAVHGDLL

-570 RDYSDTEDGV
+570 RDYGDTEDGV

-604 QLGYDRTVADN
+604 QLGYDRTVADH

-622 GGAFHSTM
+622 GGAFHSAM

-671 NKYDIYHD
+671 NKYNIYHD
-679 GMKAANAD
+679 GMKAADAD

-701 KFDMGGQWFIEP
+701 KFDMGGEWFIEP

-729 SNGVKVHSD
+729 SNGVKVHDD

-743 IGRLGFRLGRSFATL
+743 IGRLGFRLGKSFATP

-769 FNALHEFS
+769 FNVLHEFS
-777 GDWDMDI
+777 GDWDMA
-784 LGTDASY
+784 LWGTDASY

-815 TVFYGD
+815 TVLYGD
-821 IEKSFGGDVT
+821 VEKSFGGDVT

>member
-1 MNKWRNGYENES
+1 MKSGRNLRRLILFS
-13 EFATTYYIQPG
+13 LVAG
-24 CWMYIGGGLID
+24 CALGGLGSGD
-35 EKVYATGNP
+35 VYAAEGP
-44 PYEQILYINENN
+44 PYEQILYINEDD
-56 TVTQNDKDPG
+56 TVTQNDTDPS

-88 SKEKRGLIIM
+88 SKEKRGLVIM
-98 NSKKDLNSYTVRA
+98 NSKKNLNSYTVRA

-117 SKTMADYQKSDYQT
+117 SMTMADYGKSDYQT
-131 VLLEPKYN
+131 ILLESGN
-139 GATIRDV
+139 TAIHDV
-146 NLQVDGLLAHRYGR
+146 NLQVDGLLSHRYG
-160 GEGVYGIYSSGA
+160 GSGVYGIYSGGGNQF
-172 MSLDNLTIKSDLTN
+172 DNLTIKSDLKN

-204 TTNIGNLYID
+204 TTQIGNLYID

-219 NSTTGASIAH
+219 NNTTGRSIAH
-229 NGLYADGGAV
+229 NGLYADQGAV

-257 EGYDNKYDSNTKGNV
+257 DGYDNEYDIDTKGNV

-286 GGSTVNINAK
+286 SGSTININAK
-296 KDGTILNPK
+296 EDGTILNPD

-315 AKEGTIRVGFSGK
+315 AKKGTIRVGFSGK

-338 LINYTEATQTYGDV
+338 LINYDEATQTYGAVRD
-352 LPDSQL
+352 DSQL
-358 QVTLADGA
+358 QVTFADGA
-366 KWVPDIMLRGKDEQ
+366 RWVPDIMLRGKDAQ

-395 KGGTIDTHAYNV
+395 KGGIIDTHAYNV
-407 HTEDKDTVN
+407 HTGDKDTVN

-425 NKGTFV
+425 NEGTVV

-438 VNNAYRNAGTDFFT
+438 VNSTYRNAGTDFFT
-452 IKAGSGLVY
+452 IKDGSGLVY

-481 ADAASGI
+481 ADAAAGI
-488 TFKAITKTSDIS
+488 TFKAVTKTSDIY

-509 VIDKNVVADRFSS
+509 VIDKNAVSTTFGTQ
-522 KGNDWYFVDYSE
+522 GNDWYFVDYSE

-541 IPVAAASAVHGDLL
+541 VPVAAASAIHGDLL

-604 QLGYDRTVADN
+604 QLGYDRTVADH

-622 GGAFHSTM
+622 GGAFHSAM

-671 NKYDIYHD
+671 NKYNIYHD
-679 GMKAANAD
+679 GMKAADAD

-713 QSQLVYGKS
+713 QSQLVYGNS

-729 SNGVKVHSD
+729 SNGVKVHDD

-743 IGRLGFRLGRSFATL
+743 IGRLGFRLGKSFATP

-769 FNALHEFS
+769 FNVLHEFS
-777 GDWDMDI
+777 GDWDMA
-784 LGTDASY
+784 LWGTDASY

-815 TVFYGD
+815 TVLYGD
-821 IEKSFGGDVT
+821 VEKSFGGDVT

>member
-1 MNKWRNGYENES
+1 MKSGRNLRRLILFS
-13 EFATTYYIQPG
+13 LVAG
-24 CWMYIGGGLID
+24 CALGGLGSGD
-35 EKVYATGNP
+35 VYAAGEP
-44 PYEQILYINENN
+44 PYEQILYIKGDD
-56 TVTQNDKDPG
+56 TVTQNDTDPS

-88 SKEKRGLIIM
+88 SKEKRGLVIM
-98 NSKKDLNSYTVRA
+98 NSKKNLNSYTVRA

-117 SKTMADYQKSDYQT
+117 SMTMADYKKSDYQT
-131 VLLEPKYN
+131 ILLESGN
-139 GATIRDV
+139 TAIHDV
-146 NLQVDGLLAHRYGR
+146 NLQVDGLLSHRYG
-160 GEGVYGIYSSGA
+160 GSGVYGIYSGGGNQF
-172 MSLDNLTIKSDLTN
+172 DNLTIKSDLKN

-204 TTNIGNLYID
+204 TTQIGNLYID

-219 NSTTGASIAH
+219 NNTTGRSIAH
-229 NGLYADGGAV
+229 NGLYADQGAV

-257 EGYDNKYDSNTKGNV
+257 DGYDNEYEIDTKGNV

-286 GGSTVNINAK
+286 GGSTININAK
-296 KDGTILNPK
+296 EDGTILNPD

-315 AKEGTIRVGFSGK
+315 AKAGTIRIGFSGK

-338 LINYTEATQTYGDV
+338 LINYDEATQTYGAVRD
-352 LPDSQL
+352 DSRL
-358 QVTLADGA
+358 QVTFADGA
-366 KWVPDIMLRGKDEQ
+366 RWVPDIMLRGKDAQ

-395 KGGTIDTHAYNV
+395 KGGIIDTHAYNV
-407 HTEDKDTVN
+407 HTEDTDTVN

-425 NKGTFV
+425 NEGTVV

-438 VNNAYRNAGTDFFT
+438 VNGAYRNAGTDFFT
-452 IKAGSGLVY
+452 IKDGSGLAY

-509 VIDKNVVADRFSS
+509 VIDKNVVSDRFGTN
-522 KGNDWYFVDYSE
+522 GNDWYFVDYSE

-541 IPVAAASAVHGDLL
+541 VPVAAASAVHGDLL

-604 QLGYDRTVADN
+604 QLGYDRTVADH

-622 GGAFHSTM
+622 GGAFHSAM

-671 NKYDIYHD
+671 NKYNIYHD
-679 GMKAANAD
+679 GMKAADAD

-729 SNGVKVHSD
+729 SNGVKVHDD

-743 IGRLGFRLGRSFATL
+743 IGRLGFRLGKSFATP

-769 FNALHEFS
+769 FNVLHEFS
-777 GDWDMDI
+777 GDWDMA
-784 LGTDASY
+784 LWGTDASY

-821 IEKSFGGDVT
+821 VEKSFGGDVI

>member
-1 MNKWRNGYENES
+1 MHMKNGRNLRRLILFS
-13 EFATTYYIQPG
+13 LVAG
-24 CWMYIGGGLID
+24 CTLGGLVSGD
-35 EKVYATGNP
+35 VYADGYP

-56 TVTQNDKDPG
+56 TVTQHDTDPH

-75 KDGNFTYDTGDKL
+75 KDGNFTYDTGDRL

-98 NSKKDLNSYTVRA
+98 NSKKVLNSYTVRA

-146 NLQVDGLLAHRYGR
+146 NLQVDGLLAHKYG
-160 GEGVYGIYSSGA
+160 GGVGVYGIYSSGA
-172 MSLDNLTIKSDLTN
+172 MSLDNLAIKSDLTN

-219 NSTTGASIAH
+219 NSTTGRSIAH
-229 NGLYADGGAV
+229 NGLYADQGAV

-244 NTYINDHIATGTH
+244 NTYINDYIATGTH
-257 EGYDNKYDSNTKGNV
+257 EGYDNEYDIDTKGNV

-296 KDGTILNPK
+296 EDGTILNPE

-338 LINYTEATQTYGDV
+338 LIKYDEATQTYGDV
-352 LPDSQL
+352 RGDSWL

-366 KWVPDIMLRGKDEQ
+366 KWVPDIMLRGKDAQ

-395 KGGTIDTHAYNV
+395 KGGIIDTHAYNV

-425 NKGTFV
+425 HEGTVV

-438 VNNAYRNAGTDFFT
+438 VNSTYRNAGTDFFT
-452 IKAGSGLVY
+452 IKDGSGLVY

-481 ADAASGI
+481 ADAAAGI

-509 VIDKNVVADRFSS
+509 VIDKNIVSDRFGTN
-522 KGNDWYFVDYSE
+522 GNDWYFVDYSE

-541 IPVAAASAVHGDLL
+541 IPVVAASAVHGDLL

-671 NKYDIYHD
+671 NKYNVYHD
-679 GMKAANAD
+679 SIKAADAD

-701 KFDMGGQWFIEP
+701 KFDMGGKWFIEP

-729 SNGVKVHSD
+729 SNGVKVHDD

-743 IGRLGFRLGRSFATL
+743 IGRLGFRLGKSFATA

-777 GDWDMDI
+777 GDWDMA
-784 LGTDASY
+784 LRGTDASY

-800 WYTFGLGGKVSLTDN
+800 WYTFGIGGKVSLMDN

-821 IEKSFGGDVT
+821 VEKSFGGDVT

>member
-1 MNKWRNGYENES
+1 MKNGRNLRRLILFS
-13 EFATTYYIQPG
+13 LATG
-24 CWMYIGGGLID
+24 CTLGGLGSED
-35 EKVYATGNP
+35 VYAGAPPYEQIDP

-56 TVTQNDKDPG
+56 TVTQHDTDPN
-66 LQVDTSGLL
+66 LQVNTSGLL

-88 SKEKRGLIIM
+88 SKEKRGLVIM
-98 NSKKDLNSYTVRA
+98 NSKKNLNSYTVRA

-117 SKTMADYQKSDYQT
+117 SMTMADYGKSDYQT
-131 VLLEPKYN
+131 ILLESGN
-139 GATIRDV
+139 TAIHDV
-146 NLQVDGLLAHRYGR
+146 NLQVDGLLSHRYG
-160 GEGVYGIYSSGA
+160 GSGVYGIYSGGGNQF
-172 MSLDNLTIKSDLTN
+172 DNLTIKSDLKN

-204 TTNIGNLYID
+204 TTQIGNLYID

-219 NSTTGASIAH
+219 NNTTGRSIAH
-229 NGLYADGGAV
+229 NGLYADQGAV

-257 EGYDNKYDSNTKGNV
+257 DGYDNEYDIDTQGNV

-286 GGSTVNINAK
+286 GGSTININAK
-296 KDGTILNPK
+296 EDGTILNPD

-315 AKEGTIRVGFSGK
+315 AKAGTIRIGFSGK

-338 LINYTEATQTYGDV
+338 LINYDEATQTYGAV
-352 LPDSQL
+352 RNDSHL

-366 KWVPDIMLRGKDEQ
+366 KWVPDIMLRGKDAQ

-395 KGGTIDTHAYNV
+395 KGGIIDTHAYNV
-407 HTEDKDTVN
+407 HTGDKDTVN

-425 NKGTFV
+425 HEGTVV

-438 VNNAYRNAGTDFFT
+438 VNSTYRNAGTDFFT
-452 IKAGSGLVY
+452 IKDGSGLVY

-470 KGVSPDNPVRF
+470 KGVNPANPVRF

-509 VIDKNVVADRFSS
+509 VIDKNIVSERFGTN
-522 KGNDWYFVDYSE
+522 GNDWYFVDYSE

-604 QLGYDRTVADN
+604 QLGYDRTVADH

-648 LYAGWAGSKGHY
+648 LYAG
-660 MDYVLSYSHYN
+660 
-671 NKYDIYHD
+671 
-679 GMKAANAD
+679 
-687 YSDHAWMVSAEYGR
+687 
-701 KFDMGGQWFIEP
+701 
-713 QSQLVYGKS
+713 
-722 GGSDYTL
+722 
-729 SNGVKVHSD
+729 
-738 GEDSL
+738 
-743 IGRLGFRLGRSFATL
+743 
-758 KGQEPNQIYLK
+758 
-769 FNALHEFS
+769 
-777 GDWDMDI
+777 
-784 LGTDASY
+784 
-791 YQHCDGGDT
+791 
-800 WYTFGLGGKVSLTDN
+800 
-815 TVFYGD
+815 
-821 IEKSFGGDVT
+821 
-831 TKWQFNA
+831 
-838 GLRFLW
+838 

>member
-1 MNKWRNGYENES
+1 MKSGRNLRRLILFS
-13 EFATTYYIQPG
+13 LVAG
-24 CWMYIGGGLID
+24 CTLGGLGSVD
-35 EKVYATGNP
+35 VYAAEGP
-44 PYEQILYINENN
+44 PYEQILYINGDD
-56 TVTQNDKDPG
+56 TVTQNDKDPS

-88 SKEKRGLIIM
+88 SKEKRGLVIM
-98 NSKKDLNSYTVRA
+98 NSKKNLNSYTVRA

-117 SKTMADYQKSDYQT
+117 SMTMADYGKSDYQT
-131 VLLEPKYN
+131 ILLESGN
-139 GATIRDV
+139 TAIHDV
-146 NLQVDGLLAHRYGR
+146 NLQVDGLLSHRYG
-160 GEGVYGIYSSGA
+160 GSGVYGIYSGGGNQF
-172 MSLDNLTIKSDLTN
+172 DNLTIKSDLKN

-204 TTNIGNLYID
+204 TTQIGNLYID

-219 NSTTGASIAH
+219 NNTTGRSIAH
-229 NGLYADGGAV
+229 NGLYADQGAV

-257 EGYDNKYDSNTKGNV
+257 DGYDNEYDIDTKGNV

-286 GGSTVNINAK
+286 GGSTININAK
-296 KDGTILNPK
+296 EDGTILNPD

-315 AKEGTIRVGFSGK
+315 AKAGTIRIGFSGK

-338 LINYTEATQTYGDV
+338 LINYDEATQTYGAVRD
-352 LPDSQL
+352 DSQL

-366 KWVPDIMLRGKDEQ
+366 KWVPDIMLRGKDAQ

-395 KGGTIDTHAYNV
+395 KGGIIDTHAYNV
-407 HTEDKDTVN
+407 HTEDTNTVN

-425 NKGTFV
+425 NEGTVV

-438 VNNAYRNAGTDFFT
+438 VNGAYRNAGTDFFT
-452 IKAGSGLVY
+452 IKDGSGLVY

-509 VIDKNVVADRFSS
+509 VIDKNVVSDRFGTN
-522 KGNDWYFVDYSE
+522 GNDWYFVDYSE

-541 IPVAAASAVHGDLL
+541 VPVAAASAVHGDLL

-604 QLGYDRTVADN
+604 QLGYDRTVADH

-622 GGAFHSTM
+622 GGAFHSAM

-671 NKYDIYHD
+671 NKYNIYHD
-679 GMKAANAD
+679 GMKAADAD

-701 KFDMGGQWFIEP
+701 KFDMGGEWFIEP

-743 IGRLGFRLGRSFATL
+743 IGRLGFRLGRSFATP
-758 KGQEPNQIYLK
+758 KGQEPNQIYVK
-769 FNALHEFS
+769 FNVLHEFS
-777 GDWDMDI
+777 GDWDMA
-784 LGTDASY
+784 LWGTDASY

-815 TVFYGD
+815 TVLYGD
-821 IEKSFGGDVT
+821 VEKSFGGDVT

>member
-1 MNKWRNGYENES
+1 MKDKRNLRRLILFS
-13 EFATTYYIQPG
+13 LVAG
-24 CWMYIGGGLID
+24 CALGGLGSGD
-35 EKVYATGNP
+35 VYAAGGP
-44 PYEQILYINENN
+44 PYEQILYINGDD
-56 TVTQNDKDPG
+56 TVTQNDKDPS

-75 KDGNFTYDTGDKL
+75 KDGNFTYNTGDKL
-88 SKEKRGLIIM
+88 SKEKRGLVIM
-98 NSKKDLNSYTVRA
+98 NSKKNLNSYTVRA

-117 SKTMADYQKSDYQT
+117 SMTMADYGKSDYQT
-131 VLLEPKYN
+131 ILLESGN
-139 GATIRDV
+139 TAIHDV
-146 NLQVDGLLAHRYGR
+146 NLQVDGLLSHRYG
-160 GEGVYGIYSSGA
+160 GSGVYGIYSGGGNQF
-172 MSLDNLTIKSDLTN
+172 DNLTIKSDLKN

-192 IVNTNAYFIGKG
+192 IVNTNAYFIGKE
-204 TTNIGNLYID
+204 TTQIGNLYID

-219 NSTTGASIAH
+219 NNTTGRSIAH
-229 NGLYADGGAV
+229 NGLYADQGAV

-257 EGYDNKYDSNTKGNV
+257 DGYDNEYDIDTKGNV

-286 GGSTVNINAK
+286 GGSTININAK
-296 KDGTILNPK
+296 EDGTILNPD

-315 AKEGTIRVGFSGK
+315 AKAGTIRIGFSGK

-338 LINYTEATQTYGDV
+338 LINYDEATQTYGSV
-352 LPDSQL
+352 LDDSRL
-358 QVTLADGA
+358 QVMLADGA
-366 KWVPDIMLRGKDEQ
+366 KWVPDIMLRGKDAQ

-395 KGGTIDTHAYNV
+395 KGGIIDTHAYNV
-407 HTEDKDTVN
+407 HTGDTDTVN

-425 NKGTFV
+425 NEGTVV

-438 VNNAYRNAGTDFFT
+438 VNSTYRNAGTDFFT
-452 IKAGSGLVY
+452 IKDGSGLVY
-461 VQPADISAL
+461 VQPADVSAL

-481 ADAASGI
+481 ADATKDI

-509 VIDKNVVADRFSS
+509 VIDKNVVSDRFGTN
-522 KGNDWYFVDYSE
+522 GNDWYFVDYSE
-534 NPTDNIK
+534 NPTDNVK
-541 IPVAAASAVHGDLL
+541 VPVAAASAVHGDLL

-570 RDYSDTEDGV
+570 RDYSNTEDGV

-604 QLGYDRTVADN
+604 QLGYDRTVADH

-622 GGAFHSTM
+622 GGAFHSAM

-671 NKYDIYHD
+671 NKYNIYHD
-679 GMKAANAD
+679 GMKAADAD

-701 KFDMGGQWFIEP
+701 KFDMGGEWFIEP

-729 SNGVKVHSD
+729 SNGVKVHDD
-738 GEDSL
+738 GEDCL
-743 IGRLGFRLGRSFATL
+743 IGRLGFRLGKSFATP

-777 GDWDMDI
+777 GDWDMA
-784 LGTDASY
+784 LWGTDASY

-800 WYTFGLGGKVSLTDN
+800 WYTFGLGGKVSLADN
-815 TVFYGD
+815 AVFYGD
-821 IEKSFGGDVT
+821 VEKSFGGDVT

>member
-1 MNKWRNGYENES
+1 MKNKQNWRRLILFS
-13 EFATTYYIQPG
+13 LVAG
-24 CWMYIGGGLID
+24 CTMGGLGSVD
-35 EKVYATGNP
+35 VYADGNP
-44 PYEQILYINENN
+44 PYEQILHINEND
-56 TVTQNDKDPG
+56 TVTQNDTDPN
-66 LQVDTSGLL
+66 LKVDTSGLL

-88 SKEKRGLIIM
+88 SKEKRGLVIM

-117 SKTMADYQKSDYQT
+117 SMTMADYGKSDYQT
-131 VLLEPKYN
+131 ILLESGN
-139 GATIRDV
+139 TAIHDV
-146 NLQVDGLLAHRYGR
+146 NLQVDGLLSHRYG
-160 GEGVYGIYSSGA
+160 GSGVYGIYSGGGNQF
-172 MSLDNLTIKSDLTN
+172 DNLTIKSDLKN

-204 TTNIGNLYID
+204 TTQIGNLYID

-219 NSTTGASIAH
+219 NNTTGRSIAH
-229 NGLYADGGAV
+229 NGLYADQGAV

-257 EGYDNKYDSNTKGNV
+257 DGYDNEYDIDTKGNV

-286 GGSTVNINAK
+286 GGSTININANE
-296 KDGTILNPK
+296 DGTILNPE

-315 AKEGTIRVGFSGK
+315 AKAGTIRIGFSGK

-338 LINYTEATQTYGDV
+338 LINYDEATQTYSAV
-352 LPDSQL
+352 LNDSHL

-366 KWVPDIMLRGKDEQ
+366 KWVPDIMLRGKDAQ

-395 KGGTIDTHAYNV
+395 KGGIIDTHAYNV
-407 HTEDKDTVN
+407 HTGDKDTVN

-425 NKGTFV
+425 NEGTVV

-438 VNNAYRNAGTDFFT
+438 VNSTYRNAGTDFFT
-452 IKAGSGLVY
+452 IKGGSGLVY
-461 VQPADISAL
+461 VQPADVSEL

-481 ADAASGI
+481 ADAAAGI

-509 VIDKNVVADRFSS
+509 VIDKNVVSTTFGTQ
-522 KGNDWYFVDYSE
+522 GNDWYFVDYSE

-541 IPVAAASAVHGDLL
+541 VPVAAASAVHGDLL
-555 SHRNIDTLN
+555 AHRQIDTLN

-570 RDYSDTEDGV
+570 RDYGDTEDGV

-604 QLGYDRTVADN
+604 QLGYDRTVADQ

-622 GGAFHSTM
+622 GGAFHSAM

-671 NKYDIYHD
+671 NKYNIYHD
-679 GMKAANAD
+679 GMKAADAD
-687 YSDHAWMVSAEYGR
+687 YSDHAWMFSAEYGR

-743 IGRLGFRLGRSFATL
+743 IGRLGFRMGRSFATA

-777 GDWDMDI
+777 GDWDMA
-784 LGTDASY
+784 LWGTDASY
-791 YQHCDGGDT
+791 HQHCDGGDT

-815 TVFYGD
+815 SVFYGD
-821 IEKSFGGDVT
+821 VEKSFGGDVT

>member
-1 MNKWRNGYENES
+1 MKDKRNLRRLILFS
-13 EFATTYYIQPG
+13 LVAG
-24 CWMYIGGGLID
+24 CALGGLGSGD
-35 EKVYATGNP
+35 VYAAGEP
-44 PYEQILYINENN
+44 PYEQILYIKGDD
-56 TVTQNDKDPG
+56 TVTQNDKDPS

-75 KDGNFTYDTGDKL
+75 KDGNFTYNTGDKL
-88 SKEKRGLIIM
+88 SKEKRGLVIM
-98 NSKKDLNSYTVRA
+98 NSKKNLNSYTVRA

-117 SKTMADYQKSDYQT
+117 SMTMADYGKSDYQT
-131 VLLEPKYN
+131 ILLESGN
-139 GATIRDV
+139 TAIHDV
-146 NLQVDGLLAHRYGR
+146 NLQVDGLLSHRYG
-160 GEGVYGIYSSGA
+160 GSGVYGIYSGGGNQF
-172 MSLDNLTIKSDLTN
+172 DNLTIKSDLKN

-192 IVNTNAYFIGKG
+192 IVNTNAYFIGKE
-204 TTNIGNLYID
+204 TTQIGNLYID

-219 NSTTGASIAH
+219 NNTTGRSIAH
-229 NGLYADGGAV
+229 NGLYADQGAI

-257 EGYDNKYDSNTKGNV
+257 DGYDNEYDIDTKGNV

-286 GGSTVNINAK
+286 GGSTININAK
-296 KDGTILNPK
+296 EDGTILNPD

-315 AKEGTIRVGFSGK
+315 AKAGTIRIGFSGK

-338 LINYTEATQTYGDV
+338 LINYDEATQTYGSV
-352 LPDSQL
+352 LDDSRL
-358 QVTLADGA
+358 QVMLADGA
-366 KWVPDIMLRGKDEQ
+366 KWVPDIMLRGKDAQ

-395 KGGTIDTHAYNV
+395 KGGIIDTHAYNV
-407 HTEDKDTVN
+407 HTGDTDTVN

-425 NKGTFV
+425 NEGTVV

-438 VNNAYRNAGTDFFT
+438 VNSTYRNAGTDFFT
-452 IKAGSGLVY
+452 IKDGSGLVY
-461 VQPADISAL
+461 VQPADVSAL

-481 ADAASGI
+481 ADATKDI

-509 VIDKNVVADRFSS
+509 VIDKNVVSDRFGTN
-522 KGNDWYFVDYSE
+522 GNDWYFVDYSE
-534 NPTDNIK
+534 NPTDNVK
-541 IPVAAASAVHGDLL
+541 VPVAAASAVHGDLL

-604 QLGYDRTVADN
+604 QLGYDRTLGDQ

-622 GGAFHSTM
+622 GGAFHSAM

-671 NKYDIYHD
+671 NKYNIYHD
-679 GMKAANAD
+679 GMKAADAD
-687 YSDHAWMVSAEYGR
+687 YSDPAWMFSAEYGR
-701 KFDMGGQWFIEP
+701 KFDMGGEWFIEP

-729 SNGVKVHSD
+729 SNGVKVHDD

-743 IGRLGFRLGRSFATL
+743 IGRLGFRLGKSFATP

-777 GDWDMDI
+777 GDWDMA
-784 LGTDASY
+784 LWGTDASY

-815 TVFYGD
+815 AVFYGD
-821 IEKSFGGDVT
+821 VEKSFGGDVT

>member
-1 MNKWRNGYENES
+1 MKSGRNLRRLILFS
-13 EFATTYYIQPG
+13 LVAG
-24 CWMYIGGGLID
+24 CALGGLGSGD
-35 EKVYATGNP
+35 VYAAGEP
-44 PYEQILYINENN
+44 PYEQILYIKGDD
-56 TVTQNDKDPG
+56 TVTQNDTDPS

-88 SKEKRGLIIM
+88 SKEKRGLVIM
-98 NSKKDLNSYTVRA
+98 NSKKNLNSYTVRA

-117 SKTMADYQKSDYQT
+117 SMTMADYGKGDYQT
-131 VLLEPKYN
+131 ILLESGN
-139 GATIRDV
+139 TAIHDV
-146 NLQVDGLLAHRYGR
+146 NLQVDGLLSHRYG
-160 GEGVYGIYSSGA
+160 GSGVYGIYSGGGNQF
-172 MSLDNLTIKSDLTN
+172 DNLTIKSDLKN

-204 TTNIGNLYID
+204 TTQIGNLYID

-219 NSTTGASIAH
+219 NNTTGRSIAH
-229 NGLYADGGAV
+229 NGLYADQGAV

-257 EGYDNKYDSNTKGNV
+257 DGYDNEYDIDTKGNV

-286 GGSTVNINAK
+286 SGSTININAK
-296 KDGTILNPK
+296 EDGTILNPD

-315 AKEGTIRVGFSGK
+315 AKKGTIRVGFSGK

-338 LINYTEATQTYGDV
+338 LINYDEATQTYGAV
-352 LPDSQL
+352 RNDSHL

-366 KWVPDIMLRGKDEQ
+366 KWVPDIMLRGKDAQ

-395 KGGTIDTHAYNV
+395 KGGIIDTHAYNV
-407 HTEDKDTVN
+407 HTGDTDTVN
-416 NLVLYNLKS
+416 TLVLYNLKS
-425 NKGTFV
+425 NEGTVV

-438 VNNAYRNAGTDFFT
+438 VNGAYRNAGTDFFT
-452 IKAGSGLVY
+452 IKDGSGLVY

-509 VIDKNVVADRFSS
+509 VIDKNVVSDRFGTN
-522 KGNDWYFVDYSE
+522 GNDWYFVDYSE

-541 IPVAAASAVHGDLL
+541 VPVAAASAVHGDLL

-604 QLGYDRTVADN
+604 QLGYDRTVADH

-622 GGAFHSTM
+622 GGAFHSAM

-660 MDYVLSYSHYN
+660 MDYVLSYSHYD
-671 NKYDIYHD
+671 NKYNIYHD
-679 GMKAANAD
+679 GMKAADAD

-729 SNGVKVHSD
+729 SNGVKVHDD

-743 IGRLGFRLGRSFATL
+743 IGRLGFRLGKSFATP
-758 KGQEPNQIYLK
+758 KGQAPNQIYVK
-769 FNALHEFS
+769 FNVLHEFS
-777 GDWDMDI
+777 GDWDMA
-784 LGTDASY
+784 LWGTDASY

-821 IEKSFGGDVT
+821 VEKSFGGDVT

>member
-1 MNKWRNGYENES
+1 MKDKRNLRRLILFS
-13 EFATTYYIQPG
+13 LVAG
-24 CWMYIGGGLID
+24 CALGGLGSGD
-35 EKVYATGNP
+35 VYAAGEP
-44 PYEQILYINENN
+44 PYEQILYIKGDD
-56 TVTQNDKDPG
+56 TVTQNDKDPS

-75 KDGNFTYDTGDKL
+75 KDGNFTYNTGDKL
-88 SKEKRGLIIM
+88 SKEKRGLVIM
-98 NSKKDLNSYTVRA
+98 NSKKNLNSYTVRA

-117 SKTMADYQKSDYQT
+117 SMTMADYGKRDYQT
-131 VLLEPKYN
+131 ILLESGN
-139 GATIRDV
+139 TAIHDV
-146 NLQVDGLLAHRYGR
+146 NLQVDGLLSHRYG
-160 GEGVYGIYSSGA
+160 GSGVYGIYSGGGNQF
-172 MSLDNLTIKSDLTN
+172 DNLTIKSDLKN

-192 IVNTNAYFIGKG
+192 IVNTNAYFIGKE
-204 TTNIGNLYID
+204 TTQIGNLYID

-219 NSTTGASIAH
+219 NNTTGRSIAH
-229 NGLYADGGAV
+229 NGLYADQGAV

-257 EGYDNKYDSNTKGNV
+257 DGYDNEYDIDTKGNV

-286 GGSTVNINAK
+286 GGSTININAK
-296 KDGTILNPK
+296 EDGTILNPD

-315 AKEGTIRVGFSGK
+315 AKAGTIRIGFSGK

-338 LINYTEATQTYGDV
+338 LINYDEATQTYGSV
-352 LPDSQL
+352 LDDSRL
-358 QVTLADGA
+358 QVMLADGA
-366 KWVPDIMLRGKDEQ
+366 KWVPDIMLRGKDAQ
-380 GLDTRSN
+380 GLDTWSN

-395 KGGTIDTHAYNV
+395 KGGIIDTHAYNV
-407 HTEDKDTVN
+407 HTGDTDTVN

-425 NKGTFV
+425 NEGTVV

-438 VNNAYRNAGTDFFT
+438 VNSTYRNAGTDFFT
-452 IKAGSGLVY
+452 IKDGSGLVY
-461 VQPADISAL
+461 VQPADVSAL

-481 ADAASGI
+481 ADATKDI

-509 VIDKNVVADRFSS
+509 VIDKNVVSDRFGTN
-522 KGNDWYFVDYSE
+522 GNDWYFVDYSE
-534 NPTDNIK
+534 NPTDNVK
-541 IPVAAASAVHGDLL
+541 VPVAAASAVHGDLL

-604 QLGYDRTVADN
+604 QLGYDRTLGDQ

-622 GGAFHSTM
+622 GGAFHSAM

-671 NKYDIYHD
+671 NKYNIYHD
-679 GMKAANAD
+679 GMKAADAD
-687 YSDHAWMVSAEYGR
+687 YSDHAWMFSAEYGR
-701 KFDMGGQWFIEP
+701 KFDMGGEWFIEP

-729 SNGVKVHSD
+729 SNGVKVHDD

-743 IGRLGFRLGRSFATL
+743 IGRLGFRLGKSFATP

-777 GDWDMDI
+777 GDWDMA
-784 LGTDASY
+784 LWGTDASY

-815 TVFYGD
+815 AVFYGD
-821 IEKSFGGDVT
+821 VEKSFGGDVT

>member
-1 MNKWRNGYENES
+1 MV
-13 EFATTYYIQPG
+13 AG
-24 CWMYIGGGLID
+24 CTLGGLVSGD
-35 EKVYATGNP
+35 VYANENP
-44 PYEQILYINENN
+44 PYEQILHINEDN
-56 TVTQNDKDPG
+56 TVTQDKDPYPK
-66 LQVDTSGLL
+66 VDTSGLL

-88 SKEKRGLIIM
+88 SKEKRGLIIW
-98 NSKKDLNSYTVRA
+98 NSQKNLKSYKVHA

-117 SKTMADYQKSDYQT
+117 SKTVNDYKKSDYQT
-131 VLLEPKYN
+131 VLLEPTCD
-139 GATIRDV
+139 GTTIHDV
-146 NLQVDGLLAHRYGR
+146 NLQVDGLLAHRYG
-160 GEGVYGIYSSGA
+160 GNGVYGIYSGGA
-172 MSLDNLTIKSDLTN
+172 MSLDNLAIKSDLTN

-219 NSTTGASIAH
+219 NSTTGLSIAH
-229 NGLYADGGAV
+229 NGLYADYGAV

-244 NTYINDHIATGTH
+244 NTYINDYIATGTH
-257 EGYDNKYDSNTKGNV
+257 EGYDNEYVIDTKGSV

-286 GGSTVNINAK
+286 DGSTVNINANE
-296 KDGTILNPK
+296 DGTILNPE

-338 LINYTEATQTYGDV
+338 LINYDEATQTYGDV
-352 LPDSQL
+352 RGDSWL

-395 KGGTIDTHAYNV
+395 KGGIIDTHAYNV

-425 NKGTFV
+425 NEGTFV

-438 VNNAYRNAGTDFFT
+438 VNSTYRNAGTDFFT
-452 IKAGSGLVY
+452 IKDGSGLVY

-509 VIDKNVVADRFSS
+509 VIDKNIVSDRFGTN
-522 KGNDWYFVDYSE
+522 GNDWYFVDYSE

-541 IPVAAASAVHGDLL
+541 IPVVAASAVHGDLL

-604 QLGYDRTVADN
+604 QFGYDRTVADK

-671 NKYDIYHD
+671 NKYNVYHD
-679 GMKAANAD
+679 GIKAADAD

-701 KFDMGGQWFIEP
+701 KIDMGGKWFIEP

-729 SNGVKVHSD
+729 SNGVKVHDD

-743 IGRLGFRLGRSFATL
+743 IGRLGFRLGKSFATA

-777 GDWDMDI
+777 GDWDMA
-784 LGTDASY
+784 LRGTDASY

-800 WYTFGLGGKVSLTDN
+800 WYTFGIGGKVSLTDN

-821 IEKSFGGDVT
+821 VEKSFGGDVT

>member
-1 MNKWRNGYENES
+1 MHMKSGRNLRRLILFS
-13 EFATTYYIQPG
+13 LVAG
-24 CWMYIGGGLID
+24 CALGGLGSGD
-35 EKVYATGNP
+35 VYAAGEP
-44 PYEQILYINENN
+44 PYEQILYIKGDD
-56 TVTQNDKDPG
+56 TVTQNDTDPS

-88 SKEKRGLIIM
+88 SKEKRGLVIM
-98 NSKKDLNSYTVRA
+98 NSKKNLNSYTVRA

-117 SKTMADYQKSDYQT
+117 SMTMADYGKSDYQT
-131 VLLEPKYN
+131 ILLESGN
-139 GATIRDV
+139 TAIHDV
-146 NLQVDGLLAHRYGR
+146 NLQVDGLLSHRYG
-160 GEGVYGIYSSGA
+160 GSGVYGIYSGGGNQF
-172 MSLDNLTIKSDLTN
+172 DNLTIKSDLKN

-204 TTNIGNLYID
+204 TTQIGNLYID

-219 NSTTGASIAH
+219 NNTTGRSIAH
-229 NGLYADGGAV
+229 NGLYADQGAV

-257 EGYDNKYDSNTKGNV
+257 DGYDNEYDIDTKGNV

-286 GGSTVNINAK
+286 SGSTININAK
-296 KDGTILNPK
+296 EDGTILNPD

-315 AKEGTIRVGFSGK
+315 AKAGTIRIGFSGK

-338 LINYTEATQTYGDV
+338 LINYDEATQTYGAVRD
-352 LPDSQL
+352 DSQL

-366 KWVPDIMLRGKDEQ
+366 KWVPDIMLRGKDAQ

-395 KGGTIDTHAYNV
+395 KGGIIDTHAYNV
-407 HTEDKDTVN
+407 HTEDTDTVN

-425 NKGTFV
+425 NEGTVV

-438 VNNAYRNAGTDFFT
+438 VNGAYRNAGTDFFT
-452 IKAGSGLVY
+452 IKDGSGLVY

-481 ADAASGI
+481 ADAAAGI

-509 VIDKNVVADRFSS
+509 VIDKNIVSGRFGTN
-522 KGNDWYFVDYSE
+522 GNDWYFVDYSE

-541 IPVAAASAVHGDLL
+541 VPVAAASAVHGDLL

-604 QLGYDRTVADN
+604 QLGYDRTVADH

-622 GGAFHSTM
+622 GGAFHSAM

-671 NKYDIYHD
+671 NKYNIYHD
-679 GMKAANAD
+679 GMKAADAD

-701 KFDMGGQWFIEP
+701 KFDMGGEWFIEP

-743 IGRLGFRLGRSFATL
+743 IGRLGFRLGRSFATP
-758 KGQEPNQIYLK
+758 KGQEPNQIYVK

-777 GDWDMDI
+777 GDWDMA
-784 LGTDASY
+784 LWGTDASY

-821 IEKSFGGDVT
+821 VEKSFGGDVT

>member
-1 MNKWRNGYENES
+1 MKSGRNLRRLILFS
-13 EFATTYYIQPG
+13 LVAG
-24 CWMYIGGGLID
+24 CTLGGLGSVD
-35 EKVYATGNP
+35 VYAAEGP
-44 PYEQILYINENN
+44 PYEQILYIKGDD
-56 TVTQNDKDPG
+56 TVTQNDTDPS

-88 SKEKRGLIIM
+88 SKEKRGLVIM
-98 NSKKDLNSYTVRA
+98 NSKKNLNSYTVRA

-117 SKTMADYQKSDYQT
+117 SMTMADYGKSDYQT
-131 VLLEPKYN
+131 ILLESGN
-139 GATIRDV
+139 TAIHDV
-146 NLQVDGLLAHRYGR
+146 NLQVDGLLSHRYG
-160 GEGVYGIYSSGA
+160 GSGVYGIYSGGGNQF
-172 MSLDNLTIKSDLTN
+172 DNLTIKSDLKN

-204 TTNIGNLYID
+204 TTQIGNLYID

-219 NSTTGASIAH
+219 NNTTGRSIAH
-229 NGLYADGGAV
+229 NGLYADQGAV

-257 EGYDNKYDSNTKGNV
+257 DGYDNEYDIDTKGNV

-286 GGSTVNINAK
+286 GGSTININAK
-296 KDGTILNPK
+296 EDGTILNPD

-315 AKEGTIRVGFSGK
+315 AKAGTIRVGFSGK

-338 LINYTEATQTYGDV
+338 LIKYDEATQTYGAVRD
-352 LPDSQL
+352 DSQL

-366 KWVPDIMLRGKDEQ
+366 KWVPDIMLRGKDAQ

-395 KGGTIDTHAYNV
+395 KGGIIDTHAYNV
-407 HTEDKDTVN
+407 HTEDTDTVN

-425 NKGTFV
+425 NEGTVV

-438 VNNAYRNAGTDFFT
+438 VNSAYRNAGTDFFT
-452 IKAGSGLVY
+452 IKDGSGLVY

-509 VIDKNVVADRFSS
+509 VIDKNVVSDRFGTN
-522 KGNDWYFVDYSE
+522 GNDWYFVDYSE

-541 IPVAAASAVHGDLL
+541 VPVAAASAVHGDLL

-604 QLGYDRTVADN
+604 QLGYDRTVADH

-622 GGAFHSTM
+622 GGAFHSAM

-671 NKYDIYHD
+671 NKYNIYHD
-679 GMKAANAD
+679 GMKAADAD

-701 KFDMGGQWFIEP
+701 KFDMGGEWFIEP

-729 SNGVKVHSD
+729 SNGVKVHDD

-743 IGRLGFRLGRSFATL
+743 IGRLGFRLGKSFATP

-769 FNALHEFS
+769 FNVLHEFS
-777 GDWDMDI
+777 GDWDMA
-784 LGTDASY
+784 LWGTDASY

-815 TVFYGD
+815 TVLYGD
-821 IEKSFGGDVT
+821 VEKSFGGDVT

>member
-1 MNKWRNGYENES
+1 MKSGRNLRRLILFS
-13 EFATTYYIQPG
+13 LVAG
-24 CWMYIGGGLID
+24 CALGGLGSGD
-35 EKVYATGNP
+35 VYADGYP
-44 PYEQILYINENN
+44 PYEQILYINEDN
-56 TVTQNDKDPG
+56 TVTQNDKDPS

-88 SKEKRGLIIM
+88 SKEKRGLVIM
-98 NSKKDLNSYTVRA
+98 NSKKNLNSYTVRA

-117 SKTMADYQKSDYQT
+117 SMTMADYGNSDYQT
-131 VLLEPKYN
+131 ILLESGN
-139 GATIRDV
+139 TAIHDV
-146 NLQVDGLLAHRYGR
+146 NLQVDGLLSHRYG
-160 GEGVYGIYSSGA
+160 GSGVYGIYSGGGNQF
-172 MSLDNLTIKSDLTN
+172 DNLTIKSDLKN

-192 IVNTNAYFIGKG
+192 IVNTNAYFIGKE
-204 TTNIGNLYID
+204 TTQIGNLYID

-219 NSTTGASIAH
+219 NNTTGRSIAH
-229 NGLYADGGAV
+229 NGLYADQGAV

-257 EGYDNKYDSNTKGNV
+257 DGYDNEYDIDTKGNV

-286 GGSTVNINAK
+286 GGSTININAK
-296 KDGTILNPK
+296 EDGTILNPD

-315 AKEGTIRVGFSGK
+315 AKAGTIRIGFSGK

-338 LINYTEATQTYGDV
+338 LINYDEATQTYGAVRD
-352 LPDSQL
+352 DSRL
-358 QVTLADGA
+358 QVTFADGA
-366 KWVPDIMLRGKDEQ
+366 RWVPDIMLRGKDAQ

-395 KGGTIDTHAYNV
+395 KGGIIDTHAYNV
-407 HTEDKDTVN
+407 HTEDTDTVN

-425 NKGTFV
+425 NEGAVV

-438 VNNAYRNAGTDFFT
+438 VNGAYRNAGTDFFT
-452 IKAGSGLVY
+452 IKDGSGLVY

-509 VIDKNVVADRFSS
+509 VIDKNVVSDRFGTN
-522 KGNDWYFVDYSE
+522 GNDWYFVDYSE

-541 IPVAAASAVHGDLL
+541 VPVAAASAVHGDLL

-604 QLGYDRTVADN
+604 QLGYDRTVADH

-622 GGAFHSTM
+622 GGAFHSAM

-671 NKYDIYHD
+671 NKYNIYHD
-679 GMKAANAD
+679 GMKAADAD
-687 YSDHAWMVSAEYGR
+687 YSDHVWMVSAEYGR
-701 KFDMGGQWFIEP
+701 KFDMGGEWFIEP

-743 IGRLGFRLGRSFATL
+743 IGRLGFRLGRSFATP
-758 KGQEPNQIYLK
+758 KGQEPNQIYVK

-777 GDWDMDI
+777 GDWDMA
-784 LGTDASY
+784 LWGTDASY

-815 TVFYGD
+815 TVLYGD
-821 IEKSFGGDVT
+821 VEKSFGGDVT

>member
-1 MNKWRNGYENES
+1 MKSGRNLRRLILFS
-13 EFATTYYIQPG
+13 LVAG
-24 CWMYIGGGLID
+24 CALGGLGSGD
-35 EKVYATGNP
+35 VYAAGEP
-44 PYEQILYINENN
+44 PYEQILYIKGDD
-56 TVTQNDKDPG
+56 TVTQNDKDPS

-88 SKEKRGLIIM
+88 SKEKRGLVIM
-98 NSKKDLNSYTVRA
+98 NSKKNLNSYTVRA

-117 SKTMADYQKSDYQT
+117 SMTMADYGKSDYQT
-131 VLLEPKYN
+131 ILLESGN
-139 GATIRDV
+139 TAIHDV
-146 NLQVDGLLAHRYGR
+146 NLQVDGLLSHRYG
-160 GEGVYGIYSSGA
+160 GSGVYGIYSGGGNQF
-172 MSLDNLTIKSDLTN
+172 DNLTIKSDLKN

-192 IVNTNAYFIGKG
+192 IVNTNAYFIGKE
-204 TTNIGNLYID
+204 TTQIGNLYID

-219 NSTTGASIAH
+219 NNTTGRSIAH
-229 NGLYADGGAV
+229 NGLYADQGAV

-257 EGYDNKYDSNTKGNV
+257 DGYDNEYDIDTKGNV

-286 GGSTVNINAK
+286 SGSTININAK
-296 KDGTILNPK
+296 EDGTILNPD

-315 AKEGTIRVGFSGK
+315 AKKGTIRVGFSGK

-338 LINYTEATQTYGDV
+338 LINYDEATQTYGAVRD
-352 LPDSQL
+352 DSRL
-358 QVTLADGA
+358 QVTFADGA
-366 KWVPDIMLRGKDEQ
+366 RWVPDIMLRGKDAQ

-395 KGGTIDTHAYNV
+395 KGGIIDTHAYNV
-407 HTEDKDTVN
+407 HTGDKDTVN

-425 NKGTFV
+425 NEGTVV

-438 VNNAYRNAGTDFFT
+438 VNSTYRNAGTDFFT
-452 IKAGSGLVY
+452 IKDGSGLVY

-509 VIDKNVVADRFSS
+509 VIDKNIVSGRFGTN
-522 KGNDWYFVDYSE
+522 GNDWYFVDYSE

-541 IPVAAASAVHGDLL
+541 VPVAAASAIHGDLL

-604 QLGYDRTVADN
+604 QLGYDRTVADH

-622 GGAFHSTM
+622 GGAFHSAM

-671 NKYDIYHD
+671 NKYNIYHD
-679 GMKAANAD
+679 GMKAADAD

-701 KFDMGGQWFIEP
+701 KFDMGGEWFIEP

-729 SNGVKVHSD
+729 SNGVKVHDD

-743 IGRLGFRLGRSFATL
+743 IGRLGFRLGKSFATP
-758 KGQEPNQIYLK
+758 KGQEPNQIYVK
-769 FNALHEFS
+769 FNVLHEFS
-777 GDWDMDI
+777 GDWDMA
-784 LGTDASY
+784 LWGTDASY

-815 TVFYGD
+815 TVLYGD
-821 IEKSFGGDVT
+821 VEKSFGGDVT

>member
-1 MNKWRNGYENES
+1 MKSNES
-13 EFATTYYIQPG
+13 LRRFIVFSLAAG
-24 CWMYIGGGLID
+24 CTLGGVSNGN
-35 EKVYATGNP
+35 VYAAGGP

-56 TVTQNDKDPG
+56 TVTQHDTDPN
-66 LQVDTSGLL
+66 LKVDTSGLL

-117 SKTMADYQKSDYQT
+117 SKTMTDYQKSDYQT

-139 GATIRDV
+139 GATICDV
-146 NLQVDGLLAHRYGR
+146 NLQVDGLLSHRYG
-160 GEGVYGIYSSGA
+160 GSGVYGIYSGGGNQF
-172 MSLDNLTIKSDLTN
+172 DNLTIKSDLKN

-192 IVNTNAYFIGKG
+192 IVNTNAYFIGKE
-204 TTNIGNLYID
+204 TTQIGNLYID

-219 NSTTGASIAH
+219 NNTTGRSIAH
-229 NGLYADGGAV
+229 NGLYADQGAV

-244 NTYINDHIATGTH
+244 NTYINDYIATGTH
-257 EGYDNKYDSNTKGNV
+257 DGYDNEYDIDTKGNV

-286 GGSTVNINAK
+286 GGSTININAK
-296 KDGTILNPK
+296 EDGTILNPD

-338 LINYTEATQTYGDV
+338 LINYDEATQTYGAV
-352 LPDSQL
+352 RNDSHL

-366 KWVPDIMLRGKDEQ
+366 KWVPDIMLRGKDAQ

-395 KGGTIDTHAYNV
+395 KGGIIDTHDYNV
-407 HTEDKDTVN
+407 HTGDKDTVN

-425 NKGTFV
+425 NEGTVV

-438 VNNAYRNAGTDFFT
+438 VNSTYRNAGTDFFT
-452 IKAGSGLVY
+452 IKDGSGLVY
-461 VQPADISAL
+461 VQPADVSAL

-481 ADAASGI
+481 ADAAADI

-509 VIDKNVVADRFSS
+509 VIDKNVVSDRFGTN
-522 KGNDWYFVDYSE
+522 GNDWYFVDYSE

-541 IPVAAASAVHGDLL
+541 VPVVAASAVHGDLL

-604 QLGYDRTVADN
+604 QLGYDRTVADH

-622 GGAFHSTM
+622 GGAFHSAM

-660 MDYVLSYSHYN
+660 MDYVLSYSHYD
-671 NKYDIYHD
+671 NKYNIYHD
-679 GMKAANAD
+679 GMKAADAD

-701 KFDMGGQWFIEP
+701 KFDMGGEWFIEP

-729 SNGVKVHSD
+729 SNGVKVHDD

-743 IGRLGFRLGRSFATL
+743 IGRLGFRLGKSFATP

-777 GDWDMDI
+777 GDWDMA
-784 LGTDASY
+784 LWGTDASY

-815 TVFYGD
+815 AVFYGD
-821 IEKSFGGDVT
+821 VEKSFGGDVT

>member
-1 MNKWRNGYENES
+1 MKDKRNLRRLILFS
-13 EFATTYYIQPG
+13 LVAG
-24 CWMYIGGGLID
+24 CALGGLGSGD
-35 EKVYATGNP
+35 VYAAGEP
-44 PYEQILYINENN
+44 PYEQILYIKGDD
-56 TVTQNDKDPG
+56 TVTQNDKDPS

-75 KDGNFTYDTGDKL
+75 KDGNFTYNTGDKL
-88 SKEKRGLIIM
+88 SKEKRGLVIM
-98 NSKKDLNSYTVRA
+98 NSKKNLNSYTVRA

-117 SKTMADYQKSDYQT
+117 SMTMADYGKSDYQT
-131 VLLEPKYN
+131 ILLESGN
-139 GATIRDV
+139 TAIHDV
-146 NLQVDGLLAHRYGR
+146 NLQVDGLLSHRYG
-160 GEGVYGIYSSGA
+160 GSGVYGIYSGGGNQF
-172 MSLDNLTIKSDLTN
+172 DNLTIKSDLKN

-192 IVNTNAYFIGKG
+192 IVNTNAYFIGKE
-204 TTNIGNLYID
+204 TTQIGNLYID

-219 NSTTGASIAH
+219 NNTTGRSIAH
-229 NGLYADGGAV
+229 NGLYADQGAV

-244 NTYINDHIATGTH
+244 NTYIDDHIATGIH
-257 EGYDNKYDSNTKGNV
+257 DGYDNEYDIDTKGNV

-286 GGSTVNINAK
+286 GGSTININAK
-296 KDGTILNPK
+296 EDGTILNPD

-315 AKEGTIRVGFSGK
+315 AKAGTIRIGFSGK

-338 LINYTEATQTYGDV
+338 LINYDEATQTYGSV
-352 LPDSQL
+352 LDDSRL
-358 QVTLADGA
+358 QVMLADGA
-366 KWVPDIMLRGKDEQ
+366 KWVPDIMLRGKDAQ

-395 KGGTIDTHAYNV
+395 KGGIIDTHAYNV
-407 HTEDKDTVN
+407 HTGDTDTVN

-425 NKGTFV
+425 NEGTVV

-438 VNNAYRNAGTDFFT
+438 VNSTYRNAGTDFFT
-452 IKAGSGLVY
+452 IKDGSGLVY
-461 VQPADISAL
+461 VQPADVSAL

-481 ADAASGI
+481 ADATKDI

-509 VIDKNVVADRFSS
+509 VIDKNVVSDRFGTN
-522 KGNDWYFVDYSE
+522 GNDWYFVDYSE
-534 NPTDNIK
+534 NPTDNVK
-541 IPVAAASAVHGDLL
+541 VPVAAASAVHGDLL

-604 QLGYDRTVADN
+604 QLGYDRTLGDQ

-622 GGAFHSTM
+622 GGAFHSAM

-671 NKYDIYHD
+671 NKYNIYHD
-679 GMKAANAD
+679 GMKAADAD
-687 YSDHAWMVSAEYGR
+687 YSDHAWMFSAEYGR
-701 KFDMGGQWFIEP
+701 KFDMGGEWFIEP

-729 SNGVKVHSD
+729 SNGVKVHDD

-743 IGRLGFRLGRSFATL
+743 IGRLGFRLGKSFATP

-777 GDWDMDI
+777 GDWDMA
-784 LGTDASY
+784 LWGTDASY

-815 TVFYGD
+815 AVFYGD
-821 IEKSFGGDVT
+821 VEKSFGGDVT

>member
-1 MNKWRNGYENES
+1 MKSGRNLRRLILFS
-13 EFATTYYIQPG
+13 LVAG
-24 CWMYIGGGLID
+24 CTLGGLGSVD
-35 EKVYATGNP
+35 VYADGYP
-44 PYEQILYINENN
+44 PYEQILHINGDD
-56 TVTQNDKDPG
+56 TVTQNDKDPS

-75 KDGNFTYDTGDKL
+75 KNGNFTYDTGDKL
-88 SKEKRGLIIM
+88 SKEKRGLVIM
-98 NSKKDLNSYTVRA
+98 NSKKNLNSYTVRA

-117 SKTMADYQKSDYQT
+117 SMTMADYGKSDYQT
-131 VLLEPKYN
+131 ILLESGN
-139 GATIRDV
+139 TAIHDV
-146 NLQVDGLLAHRYGR
+146 NLQVDGLLSHRYG
-160 GEGVYGIYSSGA
+160 GSGVYGIYSGGGNQF
-172 MSLDNLTIKSDLTN
+172 DNLTIKSDLKN

-204 TTNIGNLYID
+204 TTQIGNLYID

-219 NSTTGASIAH
+219 NNTTGRSIAH
-229 NGLYADGGAV
+229 NGLYADQGAV

-257 EGYDNKYDSNTKGNV
+257 DGYDNEYDIDTKGNV

-286 GGSTVNINAK
+286 GGSTININAK
-296 KDGTILNPK
+296 EDGTILNPD

-315 AKEGTIRVGFSGK
+315 AKAGTIRIGFSGK

-338 LINYTEATQTYGDV
+338 LINYDEATQTYGAVRD
-352 LPDSQL
+352 DSRL
-358 QVTLADGA
+358 QVTFADGA
-366 KWVPDIMLRGKDEQ
+366 RWVPDIMLRGKDAQ

-395 KGGTIDTHAYNV
+395 KGGIIDTHAYNV
-407 HTEDKDTVN
+407 HTEDTDTVN

-425 NKGTFV
+425 NEGTVV

-438 VNNAYRNAGTDFFT
+438 VNGAYRNAGTDFFT
-452 IKAGSGLVY
+452 IKDGSGLVY

-509 VIDKNVVADRFSS
+509 VIDKNVVSDRFGTN
-522 KGNDWYFVDYSE
+522 GNDWYFVDYSE

-541 IPVAAASAVHGDLL
+541 VPVAAASAVHGDLL

-604 QLGYDRTVADN
+604 QLGYDRTVADH

-622 GGAFHSTM
+622 GGAFHSAM

-671 NKYDIYHD
+671 NKYNIYHD
-679 GMKAANAD
+679 GMKAADAD

-701 KFDMGGQWFIEP
+701 KFDMGG
-713 QSQLVYGKS
+713 
-722 GGSDYTL
+722 
-729 SNGVKVHSD
+729 
-738 GEDSL
+738 
-743 IGRLGFRLGRSFATL
+743 
-758 KGQEPNQIYLK
+758 
-769 FNALHEFS
+769 
-777 GDWDMDI
+777 
-784 LGTDASY
+784 
-791 YQHCDGGDT
+791 
-800 WYTFGLGGKVSLTDN
+800 
-815 TVFYGD
+815 
-821 IEKSFGGDVT
+821 
-831 TKWQFNA
+831 
-838 GLRFLW
+838 

>member
-1 MNKWRNGYENES
+1 MHMKSGRNLRRLILFS
-13 EFATTYYIQPG
+13 LVAG
-24 CWMYIGGGLID
+24 CTLGGLGSVD
-35 EKVYATGNP
+35 VYAAEGP
-44 PYEQILYINENN
+44 PYEQILYINGDD
-56 TVTQNDKDPG
+56 TVTQNDKDPS

-88 SKEKRGLIIM
+88 SKEKRGLVIM
-98 NSKKDLNSYTVRA
+98 NSKKNLNSYTVRA

-117 SKTMADYQKSDYQT
+117 SMTMADYGNSDYQT
-131 VLLEPKYN
+131 ILLESGN
-139 GATIRDV
+139 TAIHDV
-146 NLQVDGLLAHRYGR
+146 NLQVDGLLSHRYG
-160 GEGVYGIYSSGA
+160 GSGVYGIYSGGGNQF
-172 MSLDNLTIKSDLTN
+172 DNLTIKSDLKN

-204 TTNIGNLYID
+204 TTQIGNLYID

-219 NSTTGASIAH
+219 NNTTGRSIAH
-229 NGLYADGGAV
+229 NGLYADQGAV

-257 EGYDNKYDSNTKGNV
+257 DGYDNEYDIDTKGNV
-272 NTISKNDAVSAKHG
+272 NTISKNDAVSAKRG
-286 GGSTVNINAK
+286 GGSTININAK
-296 KDGTILNPK
+296 EDGTILNPD

-315 AKEGTIRVGFSGK
+315 AKAGTIRIGFSGK

-338 LINYTEATQTYGDV
+338 LINYDEATQTYGAVRD
-352 LPDSQL
+352 DSQL

-366 KWVPDIMLRGKDEQ
+366 KWVPDIMLRGKDAQ

-395 KGGTIDTHAYNV
+395 KGGIIDTHAYNV
-407 HTEDKDTVN
+407 HTEDTDTVN

-425 NKGTFV
+425 NEGTVV

-438 VNNAYRNAGTDFFT
+438 VNGAYRNAGTDFFT
-452 IKAGSGLVY
+452 IKDGSGLVY

-481 ADAASGI
+481 ADAAAGI

-509 VIDKNVVADRFSS
+509 VIDKNIVSGRFGTN
-522 KGNDWYFVDYSE
+522 GNDWYFVDYSE

-541 IPVAAASAVHGDLL
+541 VPVAAASAIHGDLL

-594 GHYNYRWNFY
+594 GHDNYRWNFY
-604 QLGYDRTVADN
+604 QLGYDRTVADH

-622 GGAFHSTM
+622 GGAFHSAM

-671 NKYDIYHD
+671 NKYNIYHD
-679 GMKAANAD
+679 GMKAADAD

-701 KFDMGGQWFIEP
+701 KFDMGGEWFIEP

-729 SNGVKVHSD
+729 SNGVKVHDD

-743 IGRLGFRLGRSFATL
+743 IGRLGFRLGKSFATP

-769 FNALHEFS
+769 FNVLHEFS
-777 GDWDMDI
+777 GDWDMA
-784 LGTDASY
+784 LWGTDVSY

-821 IEKSFGGDVT
+821 VEKSFGGDVT

>member
-1 MNKWRNGYENES
+1 MKSGRNLRRLILFS
-13 EFATTYYIQPG
+13 LVAG
-24 CWMYIGGGLID
+24 CALGGLGSGD
-35 EKVYATGNP
+35 VYAAGEP
-44 PYEQILYINENN
+44 PYEQILYIKGDD
-56 TVTQNDKDPG
+56 TVTQNDTDPS

-88 SKEKRGLIIM
+88 SKEKRGLVIM
-98 NSKKDLNSYTVRA
+98 NSKKNLNSYTVRA

-117 SKTMADYQKSDYQT
+117 SMTMADYGKSDYQT
-131 VLLEPKYN
+131 ILLESGN
-139 GATIRDV
+139 TAIHDV
-146 NLQVDGLLAHRYGR
+146 NLQVDGLLSHRYG
-160 GEGVYGIYSSGA
+160 GSGVYGIYSGGGNQF
-172 MSLDNLTIKSDLTN
+172 DNLMIKSDLKN

-204 TTNIGNLYID
+204 TTQIGNLYID

-219 NSTTGASIAH
+219 NNTTGRSIAH
-229 NGLYADGGAV
+229 NGLYADQGAV

-257 EGYDNKYDSNTKGNV
+257 DGYDNEYDIDTKGNV

-286 GGSTVNINAK
+286 SGSTININAK
-296 KDGTILNPK
+296 EDGTILNPD

-315 AKEGTIRVGFSGK
+315 AKKGTIRVGFSGK

-338 LINYTEATQTYGDV
+338 LIKYDEATQTYGAVRD
-352 LPDSQL
+352 DSQL

-366 KWVPDIMLRGKDEQ
+366 KWVPDIMLRGKDAQ

-395 KGGTIDTHAYNV
+395 KGGIIDTHAYNV
-407 HTEDKDTVN
+407 HTGDKDTVN

-425 NKGTFV
+425 NEGTVV

-438 VNNAYRNAGTDFFT
+438 VNSTYRNAGTDFFT
-452 IKAGSGLVY
+452 IKDGSGLVY

-509 VIDKNVVADRFSS
+509 VIDKNVVSDRFGTN
-522 KGNDWYFVDYSE
+522 GNDWYFVDYSE

-541 IPVAAASAVHGDLL
+541 VPVAAASAIHGDLL

-604 QLGYDRTVADN
+604 QLGYDRTVADH

-622 GGAFHSTM
+622 GGAFHSAM

-671 NKYDIYHD
+671 NKYNIYHD
-679 GMKAANAD
+679 GMKAADAD

-701 KFDMGGQWFIEP
+701 KFDMGGEWFIEP

-743 IGRLGFRLGRSFATL
+743 IGRLGFRLGRSFATP
-758 KGQEPNQIYLK
+758 KGQEPNQIYVK

-777 GDWDMDI
+777 GDWDMA
-784 LGTDASY
+784 LWGTDASY

-815 TVFYGD
+815 TVLYGD
-821 IEKSFGGDVT
+821 VEKSFGGDVT

>member
-1 MNKWRNGYENES
+1 
-13 EFATTYYIQPG
+13 
-24 CWMYIGGGLID
+24 
-35 EKVYATGNP
+35 
-44 PYEQILYINENN
+44 
-56 TVTQNDKDPG
+56 
-66 LQVDTSGLL
+66 
-75 KDGNFTYDTGDKL
+75 
-88 SKEKRGLIIM
+88 
-98 NSKKDLNSYTVRA
+98 
-111 TLGADS
+111 
-117 SKTMADYQKSDYQT
+117 
-131 VLLEPKYN
+131 
-139 GATIRDV
+139 
-146 NLQVDGLLAHRYGR
+146 
-160 GEGVYGIYSSGA
+160 
-172 MSLDNLTIKSDLTN
+172 
-186 AIKDSG
+186 
-192 IVNTNAYFIGKG
+192 
-204 TTNIGNLYID
+204 
-214 TKLDP
+214 
-219 NSTTGASIAH
+219 
-229 NGLYADGGAV
+229 
-239 INVTG
+239 
-244 NTYINDHIATGTH
+244 
-257 EGYDNKYDSNTKGNV
+257 
-272 NTISKNDAVSAKHG
+272 
-286 GGSTVNINAK
+286 
-296 KDGTILNPK
+296 
-305 NTVQIYGNLD
+305 
-315 AKEGTIRVGFSGK
+315 
-328 DSYWYGAGVG
+328 
-338 LINYTEATQTYGDV
+338 
-352 LPDSQL
+352 
-358 QVTLADGA
+358 
-366 KWVPDIMLRGKDEQ
+366 MLRGKDAQ

-395 KGGTIDTHAYNV
+395 KGGIIDTHAYNV
-407 HTEDKDTVN
+407 HTEDTDTVN

-425 NKGTFV
+425 NEGTVV

-438 VNNAYRNAGTDFFT
+438 VNGAYRNAGTDFFT
-452 IKAGSGLVY
+452 IKDGSGLVY

-481 ADAASGI
+481 ADAAAGI

-509 VIDKNVVADRFSS
+509 VIDKNIVSGRFGTN
-522 KGNDWYFVDYSE
+522 GNDWYFVDYSE

-541 IPVAAASAVHGDLL
+541 VPVAAASAIHGDLL

-604 QLGYDRTVADN
+604 QLGYDRTVADH

-622 GGAFHSTM
+622 GGAFHSAM

-671 NKYDIYHD
+671 NKYNIYHD
-679 GMKAANAD
+679 GMKAADAD

-701 KFDMGGQWFIEP
+701 KFDMGGEWFIEP

-729 SNGVKVHSD
+729 SNGVKVHDD

-743 IGRLGFRLGRSFATL
+743 IGRLGFRLGKSFATP

-769 FNALHEFS
+769 FNVLHEFS
-777 GDWDMDI
+777 GDWDMA
-784 LGTDASY
+784 LWGTDVSY

-821 IEKSFGGDVT
+821 VEKSFGGDVT